1 MYNNNSI
8 FKKFILV
15 FVSVFYIHFGY
26 TQSLISIKGEITDSS
41 ERKQLH
47 NASINLIRA
56 KDSILVST
64 IRANNN
70 GQFTLNNLYEGKYIL
85 MITYPQY
92 ADYIDMI
99 ELANGL
105 ELNLGKVY
113 LNTKVNLLKDVI
125 IKNTLSAIRVK
136 GDTTEYKA
144 DSFRVTPNADVQEL
158 IKKMPGFQVN
168 SKGEIT
174 TQGEKVNKVLVD
186 GEEFFSDDPA
196 VVTKNLRAD
205 AVDKVQVFDKKS
217 DQATF
222 TGIDDGQTSKTINL
236 QLKEDKKNGHY
247 GKFELGSNLDTY
259 KNGKA
264 LINAFKG
271 KKKFAGYLTTDNTK
285 FEALS
290 WDEQRNY
297 SDGGNTVTTLGDD
310 GSMSIYFSSGGDDYD
325 EQIGLPNQQSGGL
338 VLANKWGN
346 TSTNNSGQYQRLQ
359 SDAKGTSYTKTI
371 LSNAILNN
379 NTTNDQVLDKRK
391 YRFNTINE
399 WGTDSTGLFKITLK
413 AANTLKDASAQ
424 YFGITTNESGSRI
437 NQTERQTSLAENDK
451 LLVSNLSYRKK
462 FAKKGRTIS
471 LLSDLNFNDKAQDA
485 TLISENSFFDAANL
499 LSSLDRV
506 DQVKTNQQIT
516 SSIASNLVYTEPLS
530 EKSFLIFKY
539 GLTVAKNDAER
550 VTSNNNGAIVD
561 SLSNH
566 FVFNTVNNSGS
577 LSYRYVAKKVNFIIG
592 SGLGTANYQLNDLEL
607 GANRGINFTNFI
619 PSASL
624 NFNPKQQRRI
634 RFNYNGNTI
643 NPTLQQ
649 IQPIIDNSDP
659 LNIAVGNANLQQGFS
674 NKFSFNASD
683 YKVLKSRSISL
694 NANYTATNN
703 AITNSS
709 QVDANGRTIRKYINV
724 DGSFNYNFNIG
735 YGFDVFKGI
744 NLSVR
749 MGKTFSRYI
758 NFVNDVKNTNNN
770 NGINY
775 NISLNYWNDTW
786 FNFYWNLYAGNNQS
800 TSTIRPN
807 IITNYWSYV
816 SYGNFNFKFKKAKTY
831 VSIENEFNVYQ
842 KSAAFPDQR
851 NIYLVS
857 PSIRKV
863 IGKKD
868 QFELKLFAFDLF
880 NQNANVSRNISSN
893 FISETTNNG
902 IRRYFLLG
910 FVYNF
915 SKNSKPPS
923 FD

>member
-1 MYNNNSI
+1 MKYVAFVLLTLVS
-8 FKKFILV
+8 FKVSAQGLVLKGTVRDTVDKKFL
-15 FVSVFYIHFGY
+15 
-26 TQSLISIKGEITDSS
+26 K
-41 ERKQLH
+41 
-47 NASINLIRA
+47 NASIVLLHA
-56 KDSILVST
+56 KDSVLYKT
-64 IRANNN
+64 TRTQDD
-70 GQFTLNNLYEGKYIL
+70 GQFDLSEVNKGNYIL
-85 MITYPQY
+85 MIAYPQY
-92 ADYIDMI
+92 ADYLEKI
-99 ELANGL
+99 ELNESVDL
-105 ELNLGKVY
+105 KIIP
-113 LNTKVNLLKDVI
+113 LNTKVHLLKEVI
-125 IKNTLSAIRVK
+125 IKNTVSAIRVK
-136 GDTTEYKA
+136 GDTTEFKA

-158 IKKMPGFQVN
+158 LKKMPGFQVN

-236 QLKEDKKNGHY
+236 QLKEDKKNGYY
-247 GKFELGSNLDTY
+247 GKFELGSNLDKY
-259 KNGKA
+259 SNGKA
-264 LINAFKG
+264 LINSFKG
-271 KKKFAGYLTTDNTK
+271 KQKFAGYLTTDNTK
-285 FEALS
+285 FEGLN
-290 WDEQRNY
+290 WEEQRNY
-297 SDGGNTVTTLGDD
+297 SDGGNSVTTIGDD
-310 GSMSIYFSSGGDDYD
+310 GSMSIFFSSGGDDFD

-338 VLANKWGN
+338 ILANKWGN
-346 TSTNNSGQYQRLQ
+346 TSTNNTGQYQRLQ

-371 LSNAILNN
+371 LSNSILNN

-399 WGTDSTGLFKITLK
+399 WGTDSTGLFKITFK
-413 AANTLKDASAQ
+413 AANTLKDANADYS
-424 YFGITTNESGSRI
+424 GLTTNEFGTKI
-437 NQTERQTSLAENDK
+437 NQTERQTSLSEDDK
-451 LLVSNLSYRKK
+451 LIVSNLSYRKK

-471 LLSDLNFNDKAQDA
+471 LVSDLNFNDKAQDA
-485 TLISENSFFDAANL
+485 TLISENSFFDAAN
-499 LSSLDRV
+499 SPTFIEKV
-506 DQVKTNQQIT
+506 DQIKANQQTT

-566 FVFNTVNNSGS
+566 FVFNTINNSGS

-592 SGLGTANYQLNDLEL
+592 SGVGTANYQLNDLEL
-607 GANRGINFTNFI
+607 GANRAINFTNFI
-619 PSASL
+619 PSASF
-624 NFNPKQQRRI
+624 NYNPKQQRKI

-694 NANYTATNN
+694 SGNYFATNN
-703 AITNSS
+703 AITNST
-709 QVDANGRTIRKYINV
+709 QVDANGRTIRKFVNV
-724 DGSFNYNFNIG
+724 DGSFNYNINIG
-735 YGFDVFKGI
+735 YGLDVYKGV
-744 NLSVR
+744 NLGLR
-749 MGKTFSRYI
+749 TGKNFSRYI
-758 NFVNDVKNTNNN
+758 NFVNDVKNINDN
-770 NGINY
+770 NGTEYTLN
-775 NISLNYWNDTW
+775 LNYWSDTW
-786 FNFYWNLYAGNNQS
+786 FNFYWQISATNNQS
-800 TSTIRPN
+800 TSSIRAN
-807 IITNYWSYV
+807 ITTNFWSYS
-816 SYGNFNFKFKKAKTY
+816 SYGNFNFNFKKAKTY
-831 VSIENEFNVYQ
+831 ISIENDINVYQ

-868 QFELKLFAFDLF
+868 QFELKLFAFDIF
-880 NQNANVSRNISSN
+880 NQNNYVRRNISSN

>member
-1 MYNNNSI
+1 MKYVAFVLLTLVSFNVSAQG
-8 FKKFILV
+8 FLLKGTVRDTVDKKFL
-15 FVSVFYIHFGY
+15 
-26 TQSLISIKGEITDSS
+26 K
-41 ERKQLH
+41 
-47 NASINLIRA
+47 NASIVLLHS
-56 KDSILVST
+56 KDSV
-64 IRANNN
+64 
-70 GQFTLNNLYEGKYIL
+70 LYRTTRTQDDGNFDLSEVNKGSYIL
-85 MITYPQY
+85 MIAYPQY
-92 ADYIDMI
+92 ADYLEKI
-99 ELANGL
+99 ELNESIDL
-105 ELNLGKVY
+105 KIIP
-113 LNTKVNLLKDVI
+113 LNTKVHLLKEVI
-125 IKNTLSAIRVK
+125 IKNTVSAIRVK
-136 GDTTEYKA
+136 GDTTEFKA

-217 DQATF
+217 DQAAF

-247 GKFELGSNLDTY
+247 GKFEVGSNLDKY
-259 KNGKA
+259 SNGKA

-285 FEALS
+285 FEGLN
-290 WDEQRNY
+290 WEEQRNY
-297 SDGGNTVTTLGDD
+297 ADGGNTVTTIGDD
-310 GSMSIYFSSGGDDYD
+310 GSMSIFFSSGGDDYD

-346 TSTNNSGQYQRLQ
+346 TSTNNTGQYQRLQ

-371 LSNAILNN
+371 LSNSILNN

-399 WGTDSTGLFKITLK
+399 WGTDSTGLFKITFK
-413 AANTLKDASAQ
+413 AANTLKDASAD
-424 YFGITTNESGSRI
+424 YSGLTTNEFGTKI
-437 NQTERQTSLAENDK
+437 NQTERQTSLSEDDK
-451 LLVSNLSYRKK
+451 LIVSNLSYRKK
-462 FAKKGRTIS
+462 FTKKGRTIS
-471 LLSDLNFNDKAQDA
+471 VLSDLNFNDKAQDA
-485 TLISENSFFDAANL
+485 TLISENSFFDAAN
-499 LSSLDRV
+499 SPTFIEKV
-506 DQVKTNQQIT
+506 DQIKANQQST
-516 SSIASNLVYTEPLS
+516 SSIASNMVYTEPLS

-592 SGLGTANYQLNDLEL
+592 SGVGTANYQLNDLEL
-607 GANRGINFTNFI
+607 GTNRGINFTNFI

-624 NFNPKQQRRI
+624 NFNPKQQRKL
-634 RFNYNGNTI
+634 RFNYNGNTT

-709 QVDANGRTIRKYINV
+709 QVDANGRTIRKYVNV
-724 DGSFNYNFNIG
+724 DGSFNYNFSVG
-735 YGFDVFKGI
+735 YGLDIYKGV
-744 NLSVR
+744 NLGLR
-749 MGKTFSRYI
+749 TGKNFNRYI
-758 NFVNDVKNTNNN
+758 NFVNDVKNINDND
-770 NGINY
+770 GIEYTLN
-775 NISLNYWNDTW
+775 LNYWSDTW
-786 FNFYWNLYAGNNQS
+786 FNFYWQLTATNNQS
-800 TSTIRPN
+800 TSSIRAN
-807 IITNYWSYV
+807 TTTNYWSYS
-816 SYGNFNFKFKKAKTY
+816 SYGNFNFNFKKAKTY
-831 VSIENEFNVYQ
+831 ISIENDINVYQ

-868 QFELKLFAFDLF
+868 QFELKLFAFDIF
-880 NQNANVSRNISSN
+880 NQNNYVRRNISSN
-893 FISETTNNG
+893 FISETANNG

>member
-1 MYNNNSI
+1 MKYVAFVLLTLVS
-8 FKKFILV
+8 FKVSAQGLVLKGTVRDTVDKKFL
-15 FVSVFYIHFGY
+15 
-26 TQSLISIKGEITDSS
+26 K
-41 ERKQLH
+41 
-47 NASINLIRA
+47 NASIVLLHA
-56 KDSILVST
+56 KDSVLYKTTRSKED
-64 IRANNN
+64 
-70 GQFTLNNLYEGKYIL
+70 GQFDLSEVNKGNYIL
-85 MITYPQY
+85 MIAYPQY
-92 ADYIDMI
+92 ADYLEKIEFNESIDLKI
-99 ELANGL
+99 IP
-105 ELNLGKVY
+105 
-113 LNTKVNLLKDVI
+113 LNTKVHLLKEVI
-125 IKNTLSAIRVK
+125 IKNTVSAIRVK

-285 FEALS
+285 FEGLN
-290 WDEQRNY
+290 WEEQRNY
-297 SDGGNTVTTLGDD
+297 SDGGNSVTTIGDD
-310 GSMSIYFSSGGDDYD
+310 GSMSIFFSSGGDDFD

-346 TSTNNSGQYQRLQ
+346 TSTNNTGQYQRLQ

-371 LSNAILNN
+371 LSNSILSN
-379 NTTNDQVLDKRK
+379 NTTNDQALDKRK

-399 WGTDSTGLFKITLK
+399 WGTDSTGLFKITFK
-413 AANTLKDASAQ
+413 AANTLKDANADYS
-424 YFGITTNESGSRI
+424 GLTTNEFGTKI
-437 NQTERQTSLAENDK
+437 NETERQTSLSEDDK
-451 LLVSNLSYRKK
+451 LIVSNLSYRKK

-471 LLSDLNFNDKAQDA
+471 VLSDLNFNDKAQDA
-485 TLISENSFFDAANL
+485 TLISENSFFDAAN
-499 LSSLDRV
+499 SPIFVEKV
-506 DQVKTNQQIT
+506 DQIKANQQTT
-516 SSIASNLVYTEPLS
+516 SSIASNLVYTEPMS

-592 SGLGTANYQLNDLEL
+592 SGVGTANYQLNDLEL
-607 GANRGINFTNFI
+607 GTNRGINFTNFI

-624 NFNPKQQRRI
+624 NFNPKQQRKV
-634 RFNYNGNTI
+634 RFNYNGNTT

-659 LNIAVGNANLQQGFS
+659 LNIAVGNADLQQGFS

-709 QVDANGRTIRKYINV
+709 QVDANGRTIRKFVNV
-724 DGSFNYNFNIG
+724 DGSFNYNVNIG
-735 YGFDVFKGI
+735 YGLDIYKGV
-744 NLSVR
+744 NLGLR
-749 MGKTFSRYI
+749 TGKNFNRYI
-758 NFVNDVKNTNNN
+758 NFVNDVKNINDN
-770 NGINY
+770 NGTEYTLN
-775 NISLNYWNDTW
+775 LNYWSDTW
-786 FNFYWNLYAGNNQS
+786 FNFYWQISATNNQS
-800 TSTIRPN
+800 TSSIRAN
-807 IITNYWSYV
+807 ITTNFWSYS
-816 SYGNFNFKFKKAKTY
+816 SYGNFNFNFKKAKTY
-831 VSIENEFNVYQ
+831 ISIENDINVYQ
-842 KSAAFPDQR
+842 KSVAFPDQR

-868 QFELKLFAFDLF
+868 QFELKLFAFDIF
-880 NQNANVSRNISSN
+880 NQNNYVRRNISSN

>member
-1 MYNNNSI
+1 MKYVAFVLLTLVSFNVSAQGFVI
-8 FKKFILV
+8 KGTVRDTVDKKFL
-15 FVSVFYIHFGY
+15 
-26 TQSLISIKGEITDSS
+26 K
-41 ERKQLH
+41 
-47 NASINLIRA
+47 NASIVLLHS
-56 KDSILVST
+56 KDSV
-64 IRANNN
+64 
-70 GQFTLNNLYEGKYIL
+70 LYRTTRTQDDGHFDLSEVNKGSYIL
-85 MITYPQY
+85 MIAYPQY
-92 ADYIDMI
+92 ADYLEKI
-99 ELANGL
+99 ELNESIDL
-105 ELNLGKVY
+105 KIIP
-113 LNTKVNLLKDVI
+113 LNTKVHLLKEVI
-125 IKNTLSAIRVK
+125 IKNTVSAIRVK
-136 GDTTEYKA
+136 GDTTEFKA

-247 GKFELGSNLDTY
+247 GKFEVGSNLDTY

-285 FEALS
+285 FEGLS

-297 SDGGNTVTTLGDD
+297 ADGGNTVTTIGDD
-310 GSMSIYFSSGGDDYD
+310 GSMSIYFSSGEDYD

-338 VLANKWGN
+338 VFANKWGN
-346 TSTNNSGQYQRLQ
+346 TSTNNTGQYQRLQ
-359 SDAKGTSYTKTI
+359 SNAKGTSYTKTI
-371 LSNAILNN
+371 LSNSILNN

-399 WGTDSTGLFKITLK
+399 WGTDSTGLFKITFK
-413 AANTLKDASAQ
+413 AANTLKDANAD
-424 YFGITTNESGSRI
+424 YAGLTTNEFGNKI
-437 NQTERQTSLAENDK
+437 NQTERQTSLSENDK
-451 LLVSNLSYRKK
+451 LLTSNLSYRKK

-471 LLSDLNFNDKAQDA
+471 VLSDLNFNDKAQDA
-485 TLISENSFFDAANL
+485 TLISENIFFDAANL
-499 LSSLDRV
+499 ITSTDKV
-506 DQVKTNQQIT
+506 DQIKANQQTT
-516 SSIASNLVYTEPLS
+516 SSIASNVVYTEPLS

-539 GLTVAKNDAER
+539 GLTIAKNDAER

-592 SGLGTANYQLNDLEL
+592 SGVGTANYQLNDLEL
-607 GANRGINFTNFI
+607 GTNRGINFTNFI

-624 NFNPKQQRRI
+624 NFNPKQQRKL
-634 RFNYNGNTI
+634 RFNYNGNTT

-709 QVDANGRTIRKYINV
+709 QVDDNGRTIRKYVNV
-724 DGSFNYNFNIG
+724 DGSFNYNFSVG
-735 YGFDVFKGI
+735 YGLDVYKGV
-744 NLSVR
+744 NLGLR
-749 MGKTFSRYI
+749 TGKNFNRYI
-758 NFVNDVKNTNNN
+758 NFVNDVKNINDND
-770 NGINY
+770 GIEYTLN
-775 NISLNYWNDTW
+775 LNYWSDTW
-786 FNFYWNLYAGNNQS
+786 FNFYWQISATNNQS
-800 TSTIRPN
+800 TSSIRAN
-807 IITNYWSYV
+807 TTTNFWSYS
-816 SYGNFNFKFKKAKTY
+816 SYGNFNFNFKKAKTY
-831 VSIENEFNVYQ
+831 ISIENDINVYQ

-868 QFELKLFAFDLF
+868 QFELKLFAFDIF
-880 NQNANVSRNISSN
+880 NQNNYVRRNISSN

>member
-1 MYNNNSI
+1 MKYVAFVLLTLVSFNVSAQG
-8 FKKFILV
+8 FLLKGTVRDTVDKKFL
-15 FVSVFYIHFGY
+15 
-26 TQSLISIKGEITDSS
+26 K
-41 ERKQLH
+41 
-47 NASINLIRA
+47 NASIVLLHS
-56 KDSILVST
+56 KDSV
-64 IRANNN
+64 
-70 GQFTLNNLYEGKYIL
+70 LYRTTRTQDDGHFDLSEVNKGSYIL
-85 MITYPQY
+85 MIAYPQY
-92 ADYIDMI
+92 ADYLEKI
-99 ELANGL
+99 ELNESIDL
-105 ELNLGKVY
+105 KIIP
-113 LNTKVNLLKDVI
+113 LNTKVHLLKEVI
-125 IKNTLSAIRVK
+125 IKNTVSAIRVK

-217 DQATF
+217 DQAAF

-247 GKFELGSNLDTY
+247 GKFEVGSNLDKY
-259 KNGKA
+259 SNGKA

-285 FEALS
+285 FEGLN
-290 WDEQRNY
+290 WEEQRNY
-297 SDGGNTVTTLGDD
+297 SDGGNSVTTIGDD
-310 GSMSIYFSSGGDDYD
+310 GSMSIFFSSGGDDFD

-346 TSTNNSGQYQRLQ
+346 TSTNNTGQYQRLQ

-371 LSNAILNN
+371 LSNSILNN

-399 WGTDSTGLFKITLK
+399 WGTDSTGLFKITFK
-413 AANTLKDASAQ
+413 AANTLKDASAD
-424 YFGITTNESGSRI
+424 YSGLTTNEFGTKI
-437 NQTERQTSLAENDK
+437 NQTERQTSLSEDDK
-451 LLVSNLSYRKK
+451 LIISNLSYRKK

-471 LLSDLNFNDKAQDA
+471 VLSDLNFNDKAQDA
-485 TLISENSFFDAANL
+485 TLISENSFFDAAN
-499 LSSLDRV
+499 SPTFFEKV
-506 DQVKTNQQIT
+506 DQIKANQQTT
-516 SSIASNLVYTEPLS
+516 SSIASNMVYTEPLS

-592 SGLGTANYQLNDLEL
+592 SGVGTANYQLNDLEL
-607 GANRGINFTNFI
+607 GTNRGINFTNFI

-624 NFNPKQQRRI
+624 NFNPKQQRKV
-634 RFNYNGNTI
+634 RFNYNGNTT

-659 LNIAVGNANLQQGFS
+659 LNIAIGNANLQQGFS

-709 QVDANGRTIRKYINV
+709 QVDANGRAIRKFVNV
-724 DGSFNYNFNIG
+724 DGIFNYNINIG
-735 YGFDVFKGI
+735 YGLDVYQGV
-744 NLSVR
+744 NLGLR
-749 MGKTFSRYI
+749 TGKNFNRYI
-758 NFVNDVKNTNNN
+758 NFVNDVKNINDN
-770 NGINY
+770 NGTEYTLN
-775 NISLNYWNDTW
+775 LNYWSDTW
-786 FNFYWNLYAGNNQS
+786 FNFYWQISATNNQS
-800 TSTIRPN
+800 TSSIRAN
-807 IITNYWSYV
+807 ITTKFWSYS
-816 SYGNFNFKFKKAKTY
+816 SYGNFNFNFKKAKTY
-831 VSIENEFNVYQ
+831 ISIENDINVYQ

-868 QFELKLFAFDLF
+868 QFELKLFAFDIF
-880 NQNANVSRNISSN
+880 NQNNYVRRNISSN
-893 FISETTNNG
+893 FISETANNG

>member
-1 MYNNNSI
+1 MN
-8 FKKFILV
+8 FISPSWLKLV
-15 FVSVFYIHFGY
+15 LLNGLVLLSLSVSA
-26 TQSLISIKGEITDSS
+26 QLNSIKGEIKDTVDKKS
-41 ERKQLH
+41 LY
-47 NASINLIRA
+47 NASVVLLHA
-56 KDSILVST
+56 KDSVLYKT
-64 IRANNN
+64 IRTQLN
-70 GQFTLNNLYEGKYIL
+70 GQFSFNAIQKGAYVL
-85 MITYPQY
+85 MISYPQY
-92 ADYIDMI
+92 ADYLEKI
-99 ELANGL
+99 ELK
-105 ELNLGKVY
+105 ESDINLGIIP
-113 LNTKVNLLKDVI
+113 LNTKVHLLKEVI
-125 IKNTLSAIRVK
+125 IKNTVSAIRVK

-158 IKKMPGFQVN
+158 IKKIPGFQVN

-217 DQATF
+217 DQAAF

-325 EQIGLPNQQSGGL
+325 EQIGLPNQQSGGV

-346 TSTNNSGQYQRLQ
+346 TSTNNTGQYQRLQ
-359 SDAKGTSYTKTI
+359 SNAKGTSYTQTI

-413 AANTLKDASAQ
+413 AANTLKEASAQ

-471 LLSDLNFNDKAQDA
+471 VLSDLNFNDKAQDA
-485 TLISENSFFDAANL
+485 TLISENSFYDAANL
-499 LSSLDRV
+499 LSSVDRV
-506 DQVKTNQQIT
+506 DQVKANQQTT
-516 SSIASNLVYTEPLS
+516 SSIASNIVYTEPLS

-539 GLTVAKNDAER
+539 GLTIAKNDAER

-592 SGLGTANYQLNDLEL
+592 SGMGTANYQLNDLEL
-607 GANRGINFTNFI
+607 GTNRAINFTNFI

-659 LNIAVGNANLQQGFS
+659 LNIGVGNANLQQGFS
-674 NKFSFNASD
+674 NKFSFNAND

-709 QVDANGRTIRKYINV
+709 QVDTNGRTIRKYVNV
-724 DGSFNYNFNIG
+724 DGSFNYNFSVG
-735 YGFDVFKGI
+735 YGLDVYKGV
-744 NLSVR
+744 NLRVQ
-749 MGKTFSRYI
+749 MGKNFNRYI
-758 NFVNDVKNTNNN
+758 NFVNDVKNTNDN
-770 NGINY
+770 NGIDY
-775 NISLNYWNDTW
+775 TLSLNYWSDTW
-786 FNFYWNLYAGNNQS
+786 FNFYWQLMATNNQS
-800 TSTIRPN
+800 TSSIRAN
-807 IITNYWSYV
+807 ITTNYWSYS
-816 SYGNFNFKFKKAKTY
+816 SYGNFNFNFKKAKTY
-831 VSIENEFNVYQ
+831 ISIENDINIYQ

-868 QFELKLFAFDLF
+868 QFELKLFAFDIF
-880 NQNANVSRNISSN
+880 NQNNYVRRNISSN

>member
-1 MYNNNSI
+1 MKYVAFVLLTLVS
-8 FKKFILV
+8 FKVSAQGLVLKGTVRDTVDKKFL
-15 FVSVFYIHFGY
+15 
-26 TQSLISIKGEITDSS
+26 K
-41 ERKQLH
+41 
-47 NASINLIRA
+47 NASIVLLHA
-56 KDSILVST
+56 KDSVLYKTTRSQED
-64 IRANNN
+64 
-70 GQFTLNNLYEGKYIL
+70 GQFDLSEVNKGSYIL
-85 MITYPQY
+85 MIAYPQY
-92 ADYIDMI
+92 ADYLEKIEFNESIDLKI
-99 ELANGL
+99 IP
-105 ELNLGKVY
+105 
-113 LNTKVNLLKDVI
+113 LNTKVHLLKEVI
-125 IKNTLSAIRVK
+125 IKNTVSAIRVK
-136 GDTTEYKA
+136 GDTTEFKA

-158 IKKMPGFQVN
+158 LKKMPGFQVN

-247 GKFELGSNLDTY
+247 GKFELGSNLDKY
-259 KNGKA
+259 SNGKA

-271 KKKFAGYLTTDNTK
+271 KQKFAGYLTTDNTK
-285 FEALS
+285 FEGLN
-290 WDEQRNY
+290 WEEQRNY
-297 SDGGNTVTTLGDD
+297 SDGGNSVTTIGDD
-310 GSMSIYFSSGGDDYD
+310 GSMSIFFSSGGDDFD

-346 TSTNNSGQYQRLQ
+346 TSTNNTGQYQRLQ

-371 LSNAILNN
+371 LSNSILNN

-399 WGTDSTGLFKITLK
+399 WGTDSTGLFKIIFK
-413 AANTLKDASAQ
+413 AANTLKDANADYS
-424 YFGITTNESGSRI
+424 GLTTNEFGTKI
-437 NQTERQTSLAENDK
+437 NQTERQTSLSEDDK
-451 LLVSNLSYRKK
+451 LIVSNLSYRKK

-471 LLSDLNFNDKAQDA
+471 VLSDLNFNDKAQDA
-485 TLISENSFFDAANL
+485 TLISENSFFDAAN
-499 LSSLDRV
+499 SPIFVEKV
-506 DQVKTNQQIT
+506 DQIKANQQTT

-539 GLTVAKNDAER
+539 GLTIAKNDAER

-592 SGLGTANYQLNDLEL
+592 SGVGTANYQLNDLEL
-607 GANRGINFTNFI
+607 GANRAINFTNFI

-624 NFNPKQQRRI
+624 NFNPKQQRKV
-634 RFNYNGNTI
+634 RFNYNGNTT

-659 LNIAVGNANLQQGFS
+659 LNIAVGNADLQQGFS

-709 QVDANGRTIRKYINV
+709 QVDANGRTVRKFVNV
-724 DGSFNYNFNIG
+724 DGSFNYNINIG
-735 YGFDVFKGI
+735 YGLDVYKGV
-744 NLSVR
+744 NLGLR
-749 MGKTFSRYI
+749 TGKNFNRYI
-758 NFVNDVKNTNNN
+758 NFVNDVKNINDN
-770 NGINY
+770 NGTEYTLN
-775 NISLNYWNDTW
+775 LNYWSDTW
-786 FNFYWNLYAGNNQS
+786 FNFYWQISATNNQS
-800 TSTIRPN
+800 TSSIRAN
-807 IITNYWSYV
+807 ITTNFWSYS
-816 SYGNFNFKFKKAKTY
+816 SYGNFNFNFKKAKTY
-831 VSIENEFNVYQ
+831 ISIENDINVYQ

-868 QFELKLFAFDLF
+868 QFELKLFAFDIF
-880 NQNANVSRNISSN
+880 NQNNYVRRNISSN

>member
-1 MYNNNSI
+1 MKYVAFVLLTLVSFNVSAQG
-8 FKKFILV
+8 FIL
-15 FVSVFYIHFGY
+15 
-26 TQSLISIKGEITDSS
+26 KGTVRDTVD
-41 ERKQLH
+41 KKVLK
-47 NASINLIRA
+47 NASIVLLYA
-56 KDSILVST
+56 KDSVLYRT
-64 IRANNN
+64 TRTQDN
-70 GQFTLNNLYEGKYIL
+70 GHFDLSEVDKGSYIL
-85 MITYPQY
+85 MIAYPQY
-92 ADYIDMI
+92 ADYLEKI
-99 ELANGL
+99 ELNESVDL
-105 ELNLGKVY
+105 KIIP
-113 LNTKVNLLKDVI
+113 LNTKVHLLKEVI
-125 IKNTLSAIRVK
+125 IKNTVSAIRVK
-136 GDTTEYKA
+136 GDTTEFKA

-158 IKKMPGFQVN
+158 LKKMPGFQVN

-217 DQATF
+217 DQAAF

-247 GKFELGSNLDTY
+247 GKFEVGSNLDKY
-259 KNGKA
+259 SNGKA

-285 FEALS
+285 FEGLN
-290 WDEQRNY
+290 WEEQRNY
-297 SDGGNTVTTLGDD
+297 SDGGNSVTTIGDD
-310 GSMSIYFSSGGDDYD
+310 GSMSIFFSSGGDDFD

-346 TSTNNSGQYQRLQ
+346 TSTNNTGQYQRLQ

-371 LSNAILNN
+371 LSNSILNN
-379 NTTNDQVLDKRK
+379 NTTNDQALDKRK

-399 WGTDSTGLFKITLK
+399 WGTDSTGLFKITFK
-413 AANTLKDASAQ
+413 AANTLKDASAD
-424 YFGITTNESGSRI
+424 YSGLTTNEFGTKI
-437 NQTERQTSLAENDK
+437 NQTERQTSLSEDDK
-451 LLVSNLSYRKK
+451 LIVSNLSYRKK

-471 LLSDLNFNDKAQDA
+471 VLSDLNFNDKAQDA
-485 TLISENSFFDAANL
+485 TLISENSFFDAAN
-499 LSSLDRV
+499 SPTFFEKV
-506 DQVKTNQQIT
+506 DQIKANQQTT
-516 SSIASNLVYTEPLS
+516 SSIASNMVYTEPLS

-592 SGLGTANYQLNDLEL
+592 SGVGTANYQLNDLEL
-607 GANRGINFTNFI
+607 GTNRGINFTNFI

-624 NFNPKQQRRI
+624 NFNPKQQRKV
-634 RFNYNGNTI
+634 RFNYNGNTT

-659 LNIAVGNANLQQGFS
+659 LNIAIGNANLQQGFS

-709 QVDANGRTIRKYINV
+709 QVDANGRAIRKFVNV
-724 DGSFNYNFNIG
+724 DGIFNYNINIG
-735 YGFDVFKGI
+735 YGLDVFKGV
-744 NLSVR
+744 NLGLR
-749 MGKTFSRYI
+749 TGKNFNRYI
-758 NFVNDVKNTNNN
+758 NFVNDVKN
-770 NGINY
+770 INDNDGTEY
-775 NISLNYWNDTW
+775 TLNLNYWSDTW
-786 FNFYWNLYAGNNQS
+786 FNFYWQISATNNQS
-800 TSTIRPN
+800 TSSIRAN
-807 IITNYWSYV
+807 ITTKFWSYS
-816 SYGNFNFKFKKAKTY
+816 SYGNFNFNFKKAKTY
-831 VSIENEFNVYQ
+831 ISIENDINVYQ
-842 KSAAFPDQR
+842 KSAAFSDQR

-868 QFELKLFAFDLF
+868 QFELKLFAFDIF
-880 NQNANVSRNISSN
+880 NQNNYVRRNISSN

>member
-1 MYNNNSI
+1 MKYVAFVLLTLGS
-8 FKKFILV
+8 FKVSAQGLVLKGTVRDTVEKKFL
-15 FVSVFYIHFGY
+15 
-26 TQSLISIKGEITDSS
+26 K
-41 ERKQLH
+41 
-47 NASINLIRA
+47 NASIVLLHA
-56 KDSILVST
+56 KDSVLYKTTRSQDD
-64 IRANNN
+64 
-70 GQFTLNNLYEGKYIL
+70 GQFDLSEVNKGNYIL
-85 MITYPQY
+85 MIAYPQY
-92 ADYIDMI
+92 ANYLEKI
-99 ELANGL
+99 ELNGSIDL
-105 ELNLGKVY
+105 KIIP
-113 LNTKVNLLKDVI
+113 LNTKVHLLKEVI
-125 IKNTLSAIRVK
+125 IKNTVSSIRVK

-297 SDGGNTVTTLGDD
+297 SDGGNTVTSLGDD

-346 TSTNNSGQYQRLQ
+346 TSTNNTGQYQRLQ

-379 NTTNDQVLDKRK
+379 NTTNDQLLDKRK

-399 WGTDSTGLFKITLK
+399 WGTDSTGLFKIIFK
-413 AANTLKDASAQ
+413 AANTLKDANADYS
-424 YFGITTNESGSRI
+424 GLTTNEFGTKI
-437 NQTERQTSLAENDK
+437 NQTERQTSLSEDDK
-451 LLVSNLSYRKK
+451 LIVSNLSYRKK

-471 LLSDLNFNDKAQDA
+471 VLSDLNFNDKAQDA
-485 TLISENSFFDAANL
+485 TLISENSFFDAAN
-499 LSSLDRV
+499 SPTFVEKV
-506 DQVKTNQQIT
+506 DQIKANQQTT

-530 EKSFLIFKY
+530 EKSFMIFKY

-592 SGLGTANYQLNDLEL
+592 SGVGTANYQLKDMEL
-607 GANRGINFTNFI
+607 GANRAINFTNFI

-624 NFNPKQQRRI
+624 NFNPKQQRKV
-634 RFNYNGNTI
+634 RFNYNGNTT

-683 YKVLKSRSISL
+683 YKVLKSRSIYL

-709 QVDANGRTIRKYINV
+709 QVDANGRTIRKYVNV
-724 DGSFNYNFNIG
+724 DGSFNYNINIG
-735 YGFDVFKGI
+735 YGLDVYKGV
-744 NLSVR
+744 NLGVR
-749 MGKTFSRYI
+749 TGKNFNRYI
-758 NFVNDVKNTNNN
+758 NFVNNVKNINDN
-770 NGINY
+770 NGTEYTLN
-775 NISLNYWNDTW
+775 LNYWSDTW
-786 FNFYWNLYAGNNQS
+786 FNFYWQISATNNQS
-800 TSTIRPN
+800 TSSIRAN
-807 IITNYWSYV
+807 ITTNFWSYS
-816 SYGNFNFKFKKAKTY
+816 SYGNFNFNFKKAKTY
-831 VSIENEFNVYQ
+831 ISFENDINVYQ

-868 QFELKLFAFDLF
+868 QFELKLFVFDIF
-880 NQNANVSRNISSN
+880 NQNNYVRRNISSN

>member
-1 MYNNNSI
+1 MYYYNSYL
-8 FKKFILV
+8 KKFLLV
-15 FVSVFYIHFGY
+15 FVAGLIMQSVFAQNPI
-26 TQSLISIKGEITDSS
+26 LIKGQVTDSA
-41 ERKQLH
+41 EKKELQ
-47 NASINLIRA
+47 NASINIMSA
-56 KDSILVST
+56 KDSILVGST
-64 IRANNN
+64 RANKD
-70 GQFTLNNLYEGKYIL
+70 GQFSLFAKSEGKYIL
-85 MITYPQY
+85 MITYPLY
-92 ADYIDMI
+92 ADYIDKI
-99 ELANGL
+99 EIANGQ
-105 ELNLGKVY
+105 ELNLGTVY
-113 LNTKVNLLKDVI
+113 LNTKAYLLKEVI
-125 IKNTLSAIRVK
+125 VRNTISAIRVK

-144 DSFRVTPNADVQEL
+144 DSFKVTPNADVQEL
-158 IKKMPGFQVN
+158 LRRMPGIQVN

-196 VVTKNLRAD
+196 IVTKNLRAD
-205 AVDKVQVFDKKS
+205 AVAKVQVFDKKS

-247 GKFELGSNLDTY
+247 GKFELGSNLDKY
-259 KNGKA
+259 SNVKA

-297 SDGGNTVTTLGDD
+297 AGGGNSFTSFGDD
-310 GSMSIYFSSGGDDYD
+310 GSMSIIFSSGDDYD

-346 TSTNNSGQYQRLQ
+346 TSTNNTSQYQRLQ
-359 SDAKGTSYTKTI
+359 SNAKGTSYTQTI

-379 NTTNDQVLDKRK
+379 NTTNNQEIDKRK

-413 AANTLKDASAQ
+413 AANTLKDANAN
-424 YFGITTNESGSRI
+424 YFGLTTNEFGNKV
-437 NQTERQTSLAENDK
+437 NQTDRQTSLSEDDK
-451 LLVSNLSYRKK
+451 LLTSNLSYRKK

-471 LLSDLNFNDKAQDA
+471 VLSDLNFNDKAQDA
-485 TLISENSFFDAANL
+485 TLISENSFFNTANL
-499 LSSLDRV
+499 LNSVERV
-506 DQVKTNQQIT
+506 NQIKANQQTT
-516 SSIASNLVYTEPLS
+516 SSIASNVVYTEPLS

-566 FVFNTVNNSGS
+566 FVFNTINNSGS
-577 LSYRYVAKKVNFIIG
+577 LSYRYLAKKVNFIIG
-592 SGLGTANYQLNDLEL
+592 SGVGTANYQLNDLEL

-619 PSASL
+619 PSVSF
-624 NFNPKQQRRI
+624 NFNPKQQRKI
-634 RFNYNGNTI
+634 RFNYNGNSI

-694 NANYTATNN
+694 NANYFATNN
-703 AITNSS
+703 AITSSS
-709 QVDANGRTIRKYINV
+709 QIDASGRMISKYVNV
-724 DGSFNYNFNIG
+724 DGSFNYNFNVG
-735 YGFDVFKGI
+735 YGIDVFKGV
-744 NLSVR
+744 NLVVR
-749 MGKTFSRYI
+749 MGKNFNRYI
-758 NFVNDVKNTNNN
+758 NFVNDVKNTNDN

-775 NISLNYWNDTW
+775 TLSLNYWSDTW
-786 FNFYWNLYAGNNQS
+786 YNFYWNLYAANNQS
-800 TSTIRPN
+800 KSTIRPN
-807 IITNYWSYV
+807 IITNYWSYG
-816 SYGNFNFKFKKAKTY
+816 SFGNFSFNFKKTKTY
-831 VSIENEFNVYQ
+831 ITIENDINIYQ
-842 KSAAFPDQR
+842 KSDAFPDQR

-868 QFELKLFAFDLF
+868 QFELKIYAFDLF
-880 NQNANVSRNISSN
+880 NQNSNVRRNITSN

>member
-1 MYNNNSI
+1 MNLFSSKWLKLFLLNGLFFS
-8 FKKFILV
+8 
-15 FVSVFYIHFGY
+15 
-26 TQSLISIKGEITDSS
+26 SLIATAQFYSIKGEVKDTVD
-41 ERKQLH
+41 KKNLN
-47 NASINLIRA
+47 NASIVLLHA
-56 KDSILVST
+56 KDSILYKT
-64 IRANNN
+64 TRTQANGAFNLSEIKN
-70 GQFTLNNLYEGKYIL
+70 GAYIL
-85 MITYPQY
+85 MIAYPQY
-92 ADYIDMI
+92 ADYLESIQVNNASID
-99 ELANGL
+99 
-105 ELNLGKVY
+105 LNVIP
-113 LNTKVNLLKDVI
+113 LNTKVHLLKEVI
-125 IKNTLSAIRVK
+125 IKNTISAIRVK

-217 DQATF
+217 DQAAF

-247 GKFELGSNLDTY
+247 GKLEVGSNFDRY
-259 KNGKA
+259 SNGKA
-264 LINAFKG
+264 LVNAFKG

-285 FEALS
+285 FEGLS

-310 GSMSIYFSSGGDDYD
+310 GSMSIYFSGGDDYD

-346 TSTNNSGQYQRLQ
+346 TSTNNTGQYQRLQ
-359 SDAKGTSYTKTI
+359 SNSLGTSYTQTI

-379 NTTNDQVLDKRK
+379 NTTNEQAIDKRK

-399 WGTDSTGLFKITLK
+399 WGTDTTGLFKITFK
-413 AANTLKDASAQ
+413 AANTLKDARAD
-424 YFGITTNESGSRI
+424 YFGTTTNEFGIRI
-437 NQTERQTSLAENDK
+437 NQTDRQTSLSENDK
-451 LLVSNLSYRKK
+451 LIISNLSYRKK

-471 LLSDLNFNDKAQDA
+471 LLSDLNFNDKVQDA
-485 TLISENSFFDAANL
+485 TLISENSFFDTANL
-499 LSSLDRV
+499 LAYVDRIN
-506 DQVKTNQQIT
+506 QVKANQQRT
-516 SSIASNLVYTEPLS
+516 SSIASNMVYTEPLS

-539 GLTVAKNDAER
+539 GLTIAKNDAER
-550 VTSNNNGAIVD
+550 VTSNSNGDLVD

-566 FVFNTVNNSGS
+566 FVFNTINNSGS

-592 SGLGTANYQLNDLEL
+592 SGIGAANYQLNDLEL
-607 GANRGINFTNFI
+607 GTNRAISFTNFI
-619 PSASL
+619 PSVSF
-624 NFNPKQQRRI
+624 NYNPKQQRKL
-634 RFNYNGNTI
+634 RFNYNGNTV
-643 NPTLQQ
+643 NPTLMQ
-649 IQPIIDNSDP
+649 IQPIIDNVDP
-659 LNIAVGNANLQQGFS
+659 LNIAVGNANLQQGFT
-674 NKFSFNASD
+674 NKFSFNIGD
-683 YKVLKSRSISL
+683 YKVLKSRSINL
-694 NANYTATNN
+694 WANYNTTNN

-709 QVDANGRTIRKYINV
+709 EIDVNGRRVSKYVNV
-724 DGSFNYNFNIG
+724 DGNFNYNINAG
-735 YGFDVFKGI
+735 YGFDVYKGV
-744 NLSVR
+744 NLGVR
-749 MGKTFSRYI
+749 LGKNFNRYI
-758 NFVNDVKNTNNN
+758 NFVNSVKNTNDNN
-770 NGINY
+770 SLDY
-775 NISLNYWNDTW
+775 TVSLNYWSDTW
-786 FNFYWNLYAGNNQS
+786 FNFYWQVNASNNQS

-807 IITNYWSYV
+807 ITTNYWSYS
-816 SYGNFNFKFKKAKTY
+816 SYGNFNFNFKKAKTY
-831 VSIENEFNVYQ
+831 ISIENDINVYQ

-868 QFELKLFAFDLF
+868 QFELKLFAFDIF
-880 NQNANVSRNISSN
+880 NQNNYVRRNISSN

>member
-1 MYNNNSI
+1 MKYVAFVLLTLVS
-8 FKKFILV
+8 FKVSAQGLVLKGTVRDTVDKKFL
-15 FVSVFYIHFGY
+15 
-26 TQSLISIKGEITDSS
+26 K
-41 ERKQLH
+41 
-47 NASINLIRA
+47 NASIVLLHA
-56 KDSILVST
+56 KDSVLYKTTRSKED
-64 IRANNN
+64 
-70 GQFTLNNLYEGKYIL
+70 GQFDLSEVNKGNYIL
-85 MITYPQY
+85 MIAYPQY
-92 ADYIDMI
+92 ADYLEKIEFNESIDLKI
-99 ELANGL
+99 IP
-105 ELNLGKVY
+105 
-113 LNTKVNLLKDVI
+113 LNTKVHLLKEVI
-125 IKNTLSAIRVK
+125 IKNTVSAIRVK

-285 FEALS
+285 FEGLN
-290 WDEQRNY
+290 WEEQRNY
-297 SDGGNTVTTLGDD
+297 SDGGNSVTTIGDD
-310 GSMSIYFSSGGDDYD
+310 GSMSIFFSSGGDDFD

-346 TSTNNSGQYQRLQ
+346 TSTNNTGQYQRLQ

-371 LSNAILNN
+371 LSNSILNN

-399 WGTDSTGLFKITLK
+399 WGTDSTGLFKITFK
-413 AANTLKDASAQ
+413 AANTLKDANADYS
-424 YFGITTNESGSRI
+424 GLTTNEFGTKI
-437 NQTERQTSLAENDK
+437 NQTERQTSLSEDDK
-451 LLVSNLSYRKK
+451 LIVSNLSYRKK

-471 LLSDLNFNDKAQDA
+471 LVSDLNFNDKAQDA
-485 TLISENSFFDAANL
+485 TLISENSFFDAAN
-499 LSSLDRV
+499 SPTFIEKV
-506 DQVKTNQQIT
+506 DQIKANQQTT

-566 FVFNTVNNSGS
+566 FVFNTINNSGS

-592 SGLGTANYQLNDLEL
+592 SGVGTANYQLNDLEL
-607 GANRGINFTNFI
+607 GANRAINFTNFI
-619 PSASL
+619 PSASF
-624 NFNPKQQRRI
+624 NYNPKQQRKV
-634 RFNYNGNTI
+634 RFNYNGNTT

-659 LNIAVGNANLQQGFS
+659 LNIAVGNADLQQGFS

-709 QVDANGRTIRKYINV
+709 QVDANGRTIRKFVNV
-724 DGSFNYNFNIG
+724 DGSFNYNVNIG
-735 YGFDVFKGI
+735 YGLDIYKGV
-744 NLSVR
+744 NLGLR
-749 MGKTFSRYI
+749 TGKNFNRYI
-758 NFVNDVKNTNNN
+758 NFVNDVKNINDN
-770 NGINY
+770 NGTEYTLN
-775 NISLNYWNDTW
+775 LNYWSDTW
-786 FNFYWNLYAGNNQS
+786 FNFYWQISATNNQS
-800 TSTIRPN
+800 TSSIRAN
-807 IITNYWSYV
+807 ITTNFWSYS
-816 SYGNFNFKFKKAKTY
+816 SYGNFNFNFKKAKTY
-831 VSIENEFNVYQ
+831 ISIENDINVYQ

-868 QFELKLFAFDLF
+868 QFELKLFAFDIF
-880 NQNANVSRNISSN
+880 NQNNYVRRNISSN

>member
-1 MYNNNSI
+1 MKYVAFVLLTLVSFNVSAQG
-8 FKKFILV
+8 FIL
-15 FVSVFYIHFGY
+15 
-26 TQSLISIKGEITDSS
+26 KGTVRDTVD
-41 ERKQLH
+41 KKVLK
-47 NASINLIRA
+47 NASIVLLNL
-56 KDSILVST
+56 KDSV
-64 IRANNN
+64 
-70 GQFTLNNLYEGKYIL
+70 LYKTTRTQDDGHFDLSEVNKGSYIL
-85 MITYPQY
+85 MIAYPQY
-92 ADYIDMI
+92 ADYLEKI
-99 ELANGL
+99 ELNESVDL
-105 ELNLGKVY
+105 KIIP
-113 LNTKVNLLKDVI
+113 LNTKVHLLKEVI
-125 IKNTLSAIRVK
+125 IKNTVSAIRVK

-158 IKKMPGFQVN
+158 LKKMPGFQVN

-285 FEALS
+285 FEGLN
-290 WDEQRNY
+290 WEEQRNY
-297 SDGGNTVTTLGDD
+297 SDGGNSVTTIGDD
-310 GSMSIYFSSGGDDYD
+310 GSMSIFFSSGGDDFD

-338 VLANKWGN
+338 ILANKWGN
-346 TSTNNSGQYQRLQ
+346 TSTNNTGQYQRLQ
-359 SDAKGTSYTKTI
+359 SNAKGTSYTKTI
-371 LSNAILNN
+371 LSNSILNN

-399 WGTDSTGLFKITLK
+399 WGTDSTGLFKIIFK
-413 AANTLKDASAQ
+413 AANTLKDANADYS
-424 YFGITTNESGSRI
+424 GLTTNEFGTKI
-437 NQTERQTSLAENDK
+437 NQTERQTSLSEDDK
-451 LLVSNLSYRKK
+451 LIVSNLSYRKK

-471 LLSDLNFNDKAQDA
+471 VLSDLNFNDKAQDA
-485 TLISENSFFDAANL
+485 TLISENSFFDAAN
-499 LSSLDRV
+499 SPTFIEKV
-506 DQVKTNQQIT
+506 DQIKANQQTT
-516 SSIASNLVYTEPLS
+516 SSVASNLVYTEPLS

-592 SGLGTANYQLNDLEL
+592 SGVGTANYQLNDLEL
-607 GANRGINFTNFI
+607 GTNRGINFTNFI

-624 NFNPKQQRRI
+624 NFNPKQQRKV
-634 RFNYNGNTI
+634 RFNYNGNTT

-659 LNIAVGNANLQQGFS
+659 LNIAVGNADLQQGFS

-709 QVDANGRTIRKYINV
+709 QVDANGRTVRKFVNV
-724 DGSFNYNFNIG
+724 DGSFNYNINIG
-735 YGFDVFKGI
+735 YGLDVYKGV
-744 NLSVR
+744 NLGLR
-749 MGKTFSRYI
+749 TGKNFSRYI
-758 NFVNDVKNTNNN
+758 NFVNDVKNINDN
-770 NGINY
+770 NGTEYTLN
-775 NISLNYWNDTW
+775 LNYWSDTW
-786 FNFYWNLYAGNNQS
+786 FNFYWQISATSNQS
-800 TSTIRPN
+800 TSSIRAN
-807 IITNYWSYV
+807 ITTNFWSYS
-816 SYGNFNFKFKKAKTY
+816 SYGNFNFNFKKAKTY
-831 VSIENEFNVYQ
+831 ISIENDINVYQ
-842 KSAAFPDQR
+842 KSVAFPDQR

-868 QFELKLFAFDLF
+868 QFELKLFAFDIF
-880 NQNANVSRNISSN
+880 NQNNYVRRNISSN

>member
-1 MYNNNSI
+1 MKYVAFVLLTLVSFNVSAQG
-8 FKKFILV
+8 FIL
-15 FVSVFYIHFGY
+15 
-26 TQSLISIKGEITDSS
+26 KGTVRDTVD
-41 ERKQLH
+41 KKVLK
-47 NASINLIRA
+47 NASIVLLNL
-56 KDSILVST
+56 KDSV
-64 IRANNN
+64 
-70 GQFTLNNLYEGKYIL
+70 LYKTTRTQDDGHFDLSEVNKGSYIL
-85 MITYPQY
+85 MIAYPQY
-92 ADYIDMI
+92 ADYLEKI
-99 ELANGL
+99 ELN
-105 ELNLGKVY
+105 ESVDLNIIP
-113 LNTKVNLLKDVI
+113 LNTKVHLLKEVI
-125 IKNTLSAIRVK
+125 IKNTVSAIRVK

-158 IKKMPGFQVN
+158 LKKMPGFQVN

-247 GKFELGSNLDTY
+247 GKFEIGSNLDTY

-285 FEALS
+285 FEGLN
-290 WDEQRNY
+290 WEEQRNY
-297 SDGGNTVTTLGDD
+297 SDGGNSVTTIGDD
-310 GSMSIYFSSGGDDYD
+310 GSMSIFFSSGGDDFD

-346 TSTNNSGQYQRLQ
+346 TSTNNTGQYQRLQ
-359 SDAKGTSYTKTI
+359 SNAKGTSYTKTI
-371 LSNAILNN
+371 LSNSILNN

-399 WGTDSTGLFKITLK
+399 WGTDSTGLFKIIFK
-413 AANTLKDASAQ
+413 AANTLKDANADYS
-424 YFGITTNESGSRI
+424 GITTNEFGTKI
-437 NQTERQTSLAENDK
+437 NQTERQTSLSEDDK
-451 LLVSNLSYRKK
+451 LVVSNLSYRKK

-471 LLSDLNFNDKAQDA
+471 VLSDLNFNDKAQDA
-485 TLISENSFFDAANL
+485 TLISENSFFDAAN
-499 LSSLDRV
+499 SPTFIEKV
-506 DQVKTNQQIT
+506 DQIKANQQTT

-566 FVFNTVNNSGS
+566 FVFNTINNSGS

-592 SGLGTANYQLNDLEL
+592 SGVGTANYQLNDLEL
-607 GANRGINFTNFI
+607 GANRAINFTNFI
-619 PSASL
+619 PSASF
-624 NFNPKQQRRI
+624 NYNPKQQRKI

-694 NANYTATNN
+694 SGNYFATNN
-703 AITNSS
+703 AITNST
-709 QVDANGRTIRKYINV
+709 QVDANGRTIRKFVNV
-724 DGSFNYNFNIG
+724 DGSFNYNINIG
-735 YGFDVFKGI
+735 YGLDVYKGV
-744 NLSVR
+744 NLGLR
-749 MGKTFSRYI
+749 TGKNFNRYI
-758 NFVNDVKNTNNN
+758 NFVNDVKNINDN
-770 NGINY
+770 NGTEYTLN
-775 NISLNYWNDTW
+775 LNYWSDTW
-786 FNFYWNLYAGNNQS
+786 FNFYWQISATNNQS
-800 TSTIRPN
+800 TSSIRAN
-807 IITNYWSYV
+807 ITTNFWSYS
-816 SYGNFNFKFKKAKTY
+816 SYGNFNFNFKKAKTY
-831 VSIENEFNVYQ
+831 ISIENDINVYQ

-868 QFELKLFAFDLF
+868 QFELKLFAFDIF
-880 NQNANVSRNISSN
+880 NQNNYVRRNISSN

>member
-1 MYNNNSI
+1 MKYVAFVLLTLVSFKVSAQGLVLKGI
-8 FKKFILV
+8 VRDTVDKKFL
-15 FVSVFYIHFGY
+15 
-26 TQSLISIKGEITDSS
+26 K
-41 ERKQLH
+41 
-47 NASINLIRA
+47 NASIVLLHA
-56 KDSILVST
+56 KDSVLYKTTRSQEDGQFDLSEV
-64 IRANNN
+64 NN
-70 GQFTLNNLYEGKYIL
+70 GNYIL
-85 MITYPQY
+85 MIAYPQY
-92 ADYIDMI
+92 ADYLEKIEINESIDLKI
-99 ELANGL
+99 IP
-105 ELNLGKVY
+105 
-113 LNTKVNLLKDVI
+113 LNTKVHLLKEVI
-125 IKNTLSAIRVK
+125 IKNTVSAIRVK
-136 GDTTEYKA
+136 GDTTEFKA

-158 IKKMPGFQVN
+158 LKKMPGFQVN

-285 FEALS
+285 FEGLN
-290 WDEQRNY
+290 WEEQRNY
-297 SDGGNTVTTLGDD
+297 SDGGNSVTTIGDD
-310 GSMSIYFSSGGDDYD
+310 GSMSIFFSSGGDDFD

-338 VLANKWGN
+338 ILANKWGN
-346 TSTNNSGQYQRLQ
+346 TSTNNTGQYQRLQ

-371 LSNAILNN
+371 LSNSILNN

-399 WGTDSTGLFKITLK
+399 WGTDSTGLFKITFK
-413 AANTLKDASAQ
+413 AANTLKDANADYS
-424 YFGITTNESGSRI
+424 GLTTNEFGTKI
-437 NQTERQTSLAENDK
+437 NQTERQTSLSEDDK
-451 LLVSNLSYRKK
+451 LIVSNLSYRKK

-471 LLSDLNFNDKAQDA
+471 LVSDLNFNDKAQDA
-485 TLISENSFFDAANL
+485 TLISENSFFDAAN
-499 LSSLDRV
+499 SPTFIEKV
-506 DQVKTNQQIT
+506 DQIKANQQTT

-566 FVFNTVNNSGS
+566 FVFNTINNSGS

-592 SGLGTANYQLNDLEL
+592 SGVGTANYQLNDLEL
-607 GANRGINFTNFI
+607 GANRAINFTNFI
-619 PSASL
+619 PSASF
-624 NFNPKQQRRI
+624 NYNPKQQRKI

-694 NANYTATNN
+694 SGNYFATNN
-703 AITNSS
+703 AITNST
-709 QVDANGRTIRKYINV
+709 QVDANGRTIRKFVNV
-724 DGSFNYNFNIG
+724 DGSFNYNINIG
-735 YGFDVFKGI
+735 YGLDVYKGV
-744 NLSVR
+744 NLGLR
-749 MGKTFSRYI
+749 TGKNFSRYI
-758 NFVNDVKNTNNN
+758 NFVNDVKNINDN
-770 NGINY
+770 NGTEYTLN
-775 NISLNYWNDTW
+775 LNYWSDTW
-786 FNFYWNLYAGNNQS
+786 FNFYWQISATNNQS
-800 TSTIRPN
+800 TSSIRAN
-807 IITNYWSYV
+807 ITTNFWSYS
-816 SYGNFNFKFKKAKTY
+816 SYGNFNFNFKKAKTY
-831 VSIENEFNVYQ
+831 ISIENDINVYQ

-868 QFELKLFAFDLF
+868 QFELKLFAFDIF
-880 NQNANVSRNISSN
+880 NQNNYVRRNISSN

>member
-1 MYNNNSI
+1 MKYVAFVLLTLVS
-8 FKKFILV
+8 FKVSAQGLVLKGTVRDTVDKKFL
-15 FVSVFYIHFGY
+15 
-26 TQSLISIKGEITDSS
+26 K
-41 ERKQLH
+41 
-47 NASINLIRA
+47 NASIVLLHA
-56 KDSILVST
+56 KDSVLYKT
-64 IRANNN
+64 TRTQDD
-70 GQFTLNNLYEGKYIL
+70 GQFDLSEVNKGNYIL
-85 MITYPQY
+85 MIAYPQY
-92 ADYIDMI
+92 ADYLEKI
-99 ELANGL
+99 ELNESVDL
-105 ELNLGKVY
+105 KIIP
-113 LNTKVNLLKDVI
+113 LNTKVHLLKEVI
-125 IKNTLSAIRVK
+125 IKNTVSAIRVK
-136 GDTTEYKA
+136 GDTTEFKA

-158 IKKMPGFQVN
+158 LKKMPGFQVN

-236 QLKEDKKNGHY
+236 QLKEDKKNGYY
-247 GKFELGSNLDTY
+247 GKFELGSNLDKY
-259 KNGKA
+259 SNGKA
-264 LINAFKG
+264 LINSFKG
-271 KKKFAGYLTTDNTK
+271 KQKFAGYLTTDNTK
-285 FEALS
+285 FEGLN
-290 WDEQRNY
+290 WEEQRNY
-297 SDGGNTVTTLGDD
+297 SDGGNSVTTIGDD
-310 GSMSIYFSSGGDDYD
+310 GSMSIFFSSGGDDFD

-338 VLANKWGN
+338 ILANKWGN
-346 TSTNNSGQYQRLQ
+346 TSTNNTGQYQRLQ
-359 SDAKGTSYTKTI
+359 SEAKGTSYTKTI
-371 LSNAILNN
+371 LSNSILNN

-399 WGTDSTGLFKITLK
+399 WGTDSTGLFKITFK
-413 AANTLKDASAQ
+413 AANTLKDANADYS
-424 YFGITTNESGSRI
+424 GLTTNEFGTKI
-437 NQTERQTSLAENDK
+437 NQTERQTSLSEDDK
-451 LLVSNLSYRKK
+451 LIISNLSYRKK

-485 TLISENSFFDAANL
+485 TLISENSFFDAAN
-499 LSSLDRV
+499 SPTFIEKV
-506 DQVKTNQQIT
+506 DQIKANQQTT

-592 SGLGTANYQLNDLEL
+592 SGVGTANYQLNDLEL
-607 GANRGINFTNFI
+607 GANRAINFTNFI

-624 NFNPKQQRRI
+624 NFNPKQQRKV

-694 NANYTATNN
+694 SGNYFATNN

-709 QVDANGRTIRKYINV
+709 QVDGNGRTIRKYVNV
-724 DGSFNYNFNIG
+724 DGSFNYNINVG
-735 YGFDVFKGI
+735 YGLDIYKGV
-744 NLSVR
+744 NLVLR
-749 MGKTFSRYI
+749 TGKNFNRYI
-758 NFVNDVKNTNNN
+758 NFVNDVKNINDN
-770 NGINY
+770 NGTEYTLN
-775 NISLNYWNDTW
+775 LNYWSDTW
-786 FNFYWNLYAGNNQS
+786 FNFYSEISATNNQS
-800 TSTIRPN
+800 TSSIRAN
-807 IITNYWSYV
+807 ITTNFWSYS
-816 SYGNFNFKFKKAKTY
+816 SYGNFNFNFKKAKTY
-831 VSIENEFNVYQ
+831 ISIENDINVYQ

-868 QFELKLFAFDLF
+868 QFELKLFAFDIF
-880 NQNANVSRNISSN
+880 NQNNYVRRNISSN

>member
-1 MYNNNSI
+1 MKYVAFVLLTLVSFNVSAQG
-8 FKKFILV
+8 FIL
-15 FVSVFYIHFGY
+15 
-26 TQSLISIKGEITDSS
+26 KGTVRDTVD
-41 ERKQLH
+41 KKVLK
-47 NASINLIRA
+47 NASIVLLNL
-56 KDSILVST
+56 KDSV
-64 IRANNN
+64 
-70 GQFTLNNLYEGKYIL
+70 LYKTTRTQDDGHFDLSEVNKGSYIL
-85 MITYPQY
+85 MIAYPQY
-92 ADYIDMI
+92 ADYLEKI
-99 ELANGL
+99 ELNESVDL
-105 ELNLGKVY
+105 KIIP
-113 LNTKVNLLKDVI
+113 LNTKVHLLKEVI
-125 IKNTLSAIRVK
+125 IKNTVSAIRVK

-158 IKKMPGFQVN
+158 LKKMPGFQVN

-174 TQGEKVNKVLVD
+174 TQGEKVNKILVD

-285 FEALS
+285 FEGLN
-290 WDEQRNY
+290 WEEQRNY
-297 SDGGNTVTTLGDD
+297 SDGGNSVTTIGDD
-310 GSMSIYFSSGGDDYD
+310 GSMSIFFSSGGDDFD

-346 TSTNNSGQYQRLQ
+346 TSTNNTGQYQRLQ

-371 LSNAILNN
+371 LSNSILNN

-399 WGTDSTGLFKITLK
+399 WGTDSTGLFKLTFK
-413 AANTLKDASAQ
+413 AANTLKDANADYS
-424 YFGITTNESGSRI
+424 GLTTNEFGTKI
-437 NQTERQTSLAENDK
+437 NQTERQTSLSEDDK
-451 LLVSNLSYRKK
+451 LIVSNLSYRKK

-471 LLSDLNFNDKAQDA
+471 VLSDLNFNDKAQDA
-485 TLISENSFFDAANL
+485 TLISENSFFDAAN
-499 LSSLDRV
+499 SPTFVEKV
-506 DQVKTNQQIT
+506 DQIKANQQTT
-516 SSIASNLVYTEPLS
+516 SSIASNAVYTEPLS

-539 GLTVAKNDAER
+539 GITVAKNDAER

-592 SGLGTANYQLNDLEL
+592 SGVGTANYQLNDLEL
-607 GANRGINFTNFI
+607 GANRAINFTNFI

-624 NFNPKQQRRI
+624 NFNPKQQRKV

-674 NKFSFNASD
+674 NKFSINASD

-694 NANYTATNN
+694 NANYNSTNN

-709 QVDANGRTIRKYINV
+709 QVDDNGRIVRKFVNV
-724 DGSFNYNFNIG
+724 DGSFNYNISIG
-735 YGFDVFKGI
+735 YGLDVYEGV
-744 NLSVR
+744 NLSLR
-749 MGKTFSRYI
+749 SGKNFNRYI
-758 NFVNDVKNTNNN
+758 NFVNDVKNINDNNA
-770 NGINY
+770 ISCTL
-775 NISLNYWNDTW
+775 SLNYWSDTW
-786 FNFYWNLYAGNNQS
+786 FNFYWQLSAGNNQS

-807 IITNYWSYV
+807 ITTNFWSYS
-816 SYGNFNFKFKKAKTY
+816 SYGNFNFNFKKAKTY
-831 VSIENEFNVYQ
+831 ISFENDINVYQ

-868 QFELKLFAFDLF
+868 QFELKLFAFDIF
-880 NQNANVSRNISSN
+880 NQNANVSRNINSN

>member
-1 MYNNNSI
+1 MKYVAFVLLTLVS
-8 FKKFILV
+8 FKVSAQGLVLKGTVRDTVDKKFL
-15 FVSVFYIHFGY
+15 
-26 TQSLISIKGEITDSS
+26 K
-41 ERKQLH
+41 
-47 NASINLIRA
+47 NASIVLLHA
-56 KDSILVST
+56 KDSVLYKTTRSQED
-64 IRANNN
+64 
-70 GQFTLNNLYEGKYIL
+70 GQFDLSEVNKGSYIL
-85 MITYPQY
+85 MIAYPQY
-92 ADYIDMI
+92 ADYLEKIEFNESIDLKI
-99 ELANGL
+99 IP
-105 ELNLGKVY
+105 
-113 LNTKVNLLKDVI
+113 LNTKVHLLKEVI
-125 IKNTLSAIRVK
+125 IKNTVSAIRVK
-136 GDTTEYKA
+136 GDTTEFKA

-158 IKKMPGFQVN
+158 LKKMPGFQVN

-285 FEALS
+285 FEGLN
-290 WDEQRNY
+290 WEEQRNY
-297 SDGGNTVTTLGDD
+297 SDGGNSVTTIGDD
-310 GSMSIYFSSGGDDYD
+310 GSMSIFFSSGGDDFD

-346 TSTNNSGQYQRLQ
+346 TSTNNTGQYQRLQ

-371 LSNAILNN
+371 LSNSILNN

-399 WGTDSTGLFKITLK
+399 WGTDSTGLFKITFK
-413 AANTLKDASAQ
+413 AANTLKDANADYS
-424 YFGITTNESGSRI
+424 GLTTNEFGTKI
-437 NQTERQTSLAENDK
+437 NQTERQTSLSEDDK
-451 LLVSNLSYRKK
+451 LIVSNLSYRKK

-471 LLSDLNFNDKAQDA
+471 VLSDLNFNDKAQDA

-499 LSSLDRV
+499 PTFIEKV
-506 DQVKTNQQIT
+506 DQIKANQQTT

-592 SGLGTANYQLNDLEL
+592 SGVGTANYQLNDLEL
-607 GANRGINFTNFI
+607 GTNRAINFTNFI

-624 NFNPKQQRRI
+624 NFNPKQQRKV
-634 RFNYNGNTI
+634 RFNYNGNTT

-659 LNIAVGNANLQQGFS
+659 LNIAVGNADLQQGFS

-683 YKVLKSRSISL
+683 YKVLKSRSIYL

-709 QVDANGRTIRKYINV
+709 QVDANGRTVRKFVNV
-724 DGSFNYNFNIG
+724 DGSFNYNINVG
-735 YGFDVFKGI
+735 YGLDIYKGV
-744 NLSVR
+744 NLGLR
-749 MGKTFSRYI
+749 TGKNFNRYI
-758 NFVNDVKNTNNN
+758 NFVNDVKNINDN
-770 NGINY
+770 NGTEYTLN
-775 NISLNYWNDTW
+775 LNYWSDTW
-786 FNFYWNLYAGNNQS
+786 FNFYWQISATNNQS
-800 TSTIRPN
+800 TSSIRAN
-807 IITNYWSYV
+807 ITTNFWSYS
-816 SYGNFNFKFKKAKTY
+816 SYGNFNFNFKKAKTY
-831 VSIENEFNVYQ
+831 ISIENDINVYQ

-868 QFELKLFAFDLF
+868 QFELKLFAFDIF
-880 NQNANVSRNISSN
+880 NQNNYVRRNISSN

>member
-1 MYNNNSI
+1 MKYVAFVLLTLVSFNVSAQG
-8 FKKFILV
+8 FLLKGTVRDTVDKKFL
-15 FVSVFYIHFGY
+15 
-26 TQSLISIKGEITDSS
+26 K
-41 ERKQLH
+41 
-47 NASINLIRA
+47 NASIVLLHS
-56 KDSILVST
+56 KDSV
-64 IRANNN
+64 
-70 GQFTLNNLYEGKYIL
+70 LYRTTRTQDDGHFDLSEVNKGSYIL
-85 MITYPQY
+85 MIAYPQY
-92 ADYIDMI
+92 ADYLEKI
-99 ELANGL
+99 ELNESIDL
-105 ELNLGKVY
+105 KIIP
-113 LNTKVNLLKDVI
+113 LNTKVHLLKEVI
-125 IKNTLSAIRVK
+125 IKNTVSAIRVK

-158 IKKMPGFQVN
+158 LKKMPGFQVN

-217 DQATF
+217 DQAAF

-247 GKFELGSNLDTY
+247 GKFEVGSNLDKY
-259 KNGKA
+259 SNGKA

-285 FEALS
+285 FEGLN
-290 WDEQRNY
+290 WEEQRNY
-297 SDGGNTVTTLGDD
+297 ADGGNSVTTIGDD
-310 GSMSIYFSSGGDDYD
+310 GSMSIFFSSGGDDYD

-346 TSTNNSGQYQRLQ
+346 TSTNNTGQYQRLQ

-371 LSNAILNN
+371 LSNSILNN
-379 NTTNDQVLDKRK
+379 NTTNDQALDKRK

-399 WGTDSTGLFKITLK
+399 WGTDSTGLFKITFK
-413 AANTLKDASAQ
+413 AANTLKDASAD
-424 YFGITTNESGSRI
+424 YSGLTTNEFGTKI
-437 NQTERQTSLAENDK
+437 NQTERQTSLSEDDK
-451 LLVSNLSYRKK
+451 LIISNLSYRKK

-471 LLSDLNFNDKAQDA
+471 VLSDLNFNDKAQDA
-485 TLISENSFFDAANL
+485 TLISENSFFDAAN
-499 LSSLDRV
+499 SPTFIEKV
-506 DQVKTNQQIT
+506 DQIKANQQST
-516 SSIASNLVYTEPLS
+516 SSIASNMVYTEPLS

-577 LSYRYVAKKVNFIIG
+577 ISYRYVAKKVNFIIG
-592 SGLGTANYQLNDLEL
+592 SGVGTANYQLNDLEL
-607 GANRGINFTNFI
+607 GTNRGINFTNFI

-624 NFNPKQQRRI
+624 NFNPKQQRKL
-634 RFNYNGNTI
+634 RFNYNGNTT

-709 QVDANGRTIRKYINV
+709 QVDANGRTIRKYVNV
-724 DGSFNYNFNIG
+724 DGSFNYNFSVG
-735 YGFDVFKGI
+735 YGLDIYKGV
-744 NLSVR
+744 NLGLR
-749 MGKTFSRYI
+749 TGKNFNRYI
-758 NFVNDVKNTNNN
+758 NFVNDVKNINDND
-770 NGINY
+770 GIEYTLN
-775 NISLNYWNDTW
+775 LNYWSDTW
-786 FNFYWNLYAGNNQS
+786 FNFYWQLTATNNQS
-800 TSTIRPN
+800 TSSIRAN
-807 IITNYWSYV
+807 TTTNYWSYS
-816 SYGNFNFKFKKAKTY
+816 SYGNFNFNFKKAKTY
-831 VSIENEFNVYQ
+831 ISIENDINVYQ

-868 QFELKLFAFDLF
+868 QFELKLFAFDIF
-880 NQNANVSRNISSN
+880 NQNNYVRRNISSN
-893 FISETTNNG
+893 FISETANNG

>member
-1 MYNNNSI
+1 MNYFSMNWLKPFAFVLLSFFSLNAFAQGYNLKGMVRDTVD
-8 FKKFILV
+8 KKNLP
-15 FVSVFYIHFGY
+15 
-26 TQSLISIKGEITDSS
+26 
-41 ERKQLH
+41 
-47 NASINLIRA
+47 NASIVLLHA
-56 KDSILVST
+56 KDSILYKT
-64 IRANNN
+64 TRTQANGVFDLSEIKN
-70 GQFTLNNLYEGKYIL
+70 GAYIL
-85 MITYPQY
+85 MIAYPQY
-92 ADYIDMI
+92 ADYLEKIQVNDVAID
-99 ELANGL
+99 L
-105 ELNLGKVY
+105 KVIP
-113 LNTKVNLLKDVI
+113 LNTKVHLLKEVI
-125 IKNTLSAIRVK
+125 IKNTVSAIRVK

-217 DQATF
+217 DQAAF
-222 TGIDDGQTSKTINL
+222 TGIDDGQRSKTINL

-247 GKFELGSNLDTY
+247 GKFELGSNLDNY
-259 KNGKA
+259 SNGKA

-285 FEALS
+285 FEGLS

-346 TSTNNSGQYQRLQ
+346 TSTNNTGQYQRLQ
-359 SDAKGTSYTKTI
+359 SNSLGTSYRQTI

-379 NTTNDQVLDKRK
+379 NTTNEQAIDKRK

-399 WGTDSTGLFKITLK
+399 WGTDTTGLFKITFK
-413 AANTLKDASAQ
+413 AANTLKDASAA
-424 YFGITTNESGSRI
+424 YFGTTTNEFGFRI
-437 NQTERQTSLAENDK
+437 NQTDRQTNLSENDK
-451 LLVSNLSYRKK
+451 LIISNLSYRKK

-471 LLSDLNFNDKAQDA
+471 LLSDLNFNDKVQDA
-485 TLISENSFFDAANL
+485 TLISENSFYDAANL
-499 LSSLDRV
+499 LKSVDRV
-506 DQVKTNQQIT
+506 NQIKANQQKT
-516 SSIASNLVYTEPLS
+516 SSIASNMVYTEPLS

-539 GLTVAKNDAER
+539 GLTIAKNDAER

-566 FVFNTVNNSGS
+566 FIFNTVNNSGS

-592 SGLGTANYQLNDLEL
+592 SGIGTANYQLNDLEL
-607 GANRGINFTNFI
+607 GTNRAIRFTNFI
-619 PSASL
+619 PSASF
-624 NFNPKQQRRI
+624 NYNPKQQRKL
-634 RFNYNGNTI
+634 RFNYNGNTV
-643 NPTLQQ
+643 NPTLMQ
-649 IQPIIDNSDP
+649 IQPIVDNSDP
-659 LNIAVGNANLQQGFS
+659 LNIAVGNPELKQAFS
-674 NKFSFNASD
+674 NKFTFNISD
-683 YKVLKSRSISL
+683 YKVLKSRSISFWL
-694 NANYTATNN
+694 DYGNTKN

-709 QVDANGRTIRKYINV
+709 DIDASGRRISKNVNV
-724 DGSFNYNFNIG
+724 DGNFNTSVNAA
-735 YGFDVFKGI
+735 YGLDVYKGV
-744 NLSVR
+744 NMNFRLAKR
-749 MGKTFSRYI
+749 LNRYI
-758 NFVNDVKNTNNN
+758 NFVNSIKNTNDNN
-770 NGINY
+770 SLEY
-775 NISLNYWNDTW
+775 TISLNYWSDTW
-786 FNFYWNLYAGNNQS
+786 FNFYWQVNASNNQS

-807 IITNYWSYV
+807 ITTNYWSYS

-831 VSIENEFNVYQ
+831 ISIENDINIYQ

-868 QFELKLFAFDLF
+868 QFELKLYAFDLF
-880 NQNANVSRNISSN
+880 NQNSNVSRNISSN
-893 FISETTNNG
+893 YISETTNNG

>member
-1 MYNNNSI
+1 MKYVAFVLLTLVSFNVSAQG
-8 FKKFILV
+8 FIL
-15 FVSVFYIHFGY
+15 
-26 TQSLISIKGEITDSS
+26 KGTVRDTVD
-41 ERKQLH
+41 KKVLK
-47 NASINLIRA
+47 NASIVLLNL
-56 KDSILVST
+56 KDSV
-64 IRANNN
+64 
-70 GQFTLNNLYEGKYIL
+70 LYKTTRTQDDGHFDLSEVNKGNYIL
-85 MITYPQY
+85 MISYPQY
-92 ADYIDMI
+92 ADYLEKI
-99 ELANGL
+99 ELNESVDL
-105 ELNLGKVY
+105 KIIP
-113 LNTKVNLLKDVI
+113 LNTKVHLLKEVI
-125 IKNTLSAIRVK
+125 IKNTVSAIRVK

-158 IKKMPGFQVN
+158 LKKMPGFQVN

-217 DQATF
+217 DQAAF

-247 GKFELGSNLDTY
+247 GKFEVGSNLDKY
-259 KNGKA
+259 SNGKA

-285 FEALS
+285 FEGLN
-290 WDEQRNY
+290 WEEQRNY
-297 SDGGNTVTTLGDD
+297 SDGGNSVTTIGDD
-310 GSMSIYFSSGGDDYD
+310 GSMSIFFSSGGDDYD

-346 TSTNNSGQYQRLQ
+346 TSTNNTGQYQRLQ
-359 SDAKGTSYTKTI
+359 SDAKGTNYTKTI
-371 LSNAILNN
+371 LSNSILNN
-379 NTTNDQVLDKRK
+379 NTTNDQALDKRK

-399 WGTDSTGLFKITLK
+399 WGTDSTGLFKITFK
-413 AANTLKDASAQ
+413 AANTLKDASAD
-424 YFGITTNESGSRI
+424 YSGLTTNEFGTKI
-437 NQTERQTSLAENDK
+437 NQTERQTSLSEDDK
-451 LLVSNLSYRKK
+451 LIVSNLSYRKK

-471 LLSDLNFNDKAQDA
+471 VLSDLNFNDKVQDA
-485 TLISENSFFDAANL
+485 TLISENSFFDAAN
-499 LSSLDRV
+499 SPTFVEKV
-506 DQVKTNQQIT
+506 DQIKANQQTT
-516 SSIASNLVYTEPLS
+516 SSIASNVVYTEPLS

-592 SGLGTANYQLNDLEL
+592 SGVGTANYQLNDLEL
-607 GANRGINFTNFI
+607 VTNRGISFTNFI
-619 PSASL
+619 PSVSL
-624 NFNPKQQRRI
+624 NYNPKQQRKL
-634 RFNYNGNTI
+634 RFNYNGNTV
-643 NPTLQQ
+643 NPSLQQ
-649 IQPIIDNSDP
+649 IQPIVDNSDP
-659 LNIAVGNANLQQGFS
+659 LNIAVGNANLQQAFS
-674 NKFSFNASD
+674 NKFSFNVGD
-683 YKVLKSRSISL
+683 YKVLKSRNINL
-694 NANYTATNN
+694 WANYGSTNN

-709 QVDANGRTIRKYINV
+709 QVDANGRRISKYVNV
-724 DGSFNYNFNIG
+724 DGNFNYNYSISYGLDVYKGVNLGLRTGKNFNR
-735 YGFDVFKGI
+735 F
-744 NLSVR
+744 
-749 MGKTFSRYI
+749 I
-758 NFVNDVKNTNNN
+758 NFVNDVKNINDN
-770 NGINY
+770 NGIDY
-775 NISLNYWNDTW
+775 TLSLNYWSDSW
-786 FNFYWNLYAGNNQS
+786 FNFYWQLMTSNNQS
-800 TSTIRPN
+800 TSSIRPN
-807 IITNYWSYV
+807 VTTNYWSYS

-831 VSIENEFNVYQ
+831 ISIENDINIYQ

-868 QFELKLFAFDLF
+868 QFELKLFAFDIF
-880 NQNANVSRNISSN
+880 NQNNYVRRNISSN

-902 IRRYFLLG
+902 IMRYFLLG

>member
-1 MYNNNSI
+1 MKYVAFVLLTLVSFNVSAQG
-8 FKKFILV
+8 FIL
-15 FVSVFYIHFGY
+15 
-26 TQSLISIKGEITDSS
+26 KGTVRDTVD
-41 ERKQLH
+41 KKVLK
-47 NASINLIRA
+47 NASIVLLNL
-56 KDSILVST
+56 KDSV
-64 IRANNN
+64 
-70 GQFTLNNLYEGKYIL
+70 LYKTTRTQDDGHFDLSEVNKGNYIL
-85 MITYPQY
+85 MISYPQY
-92 ADYIDMI
+92 ADYLEKI
-99 ELANGL
+99 ELNESVDL
-105 ELNLGKVY
+105 KIIP
-113 LNTKVNLLKDVI
+113 LNTKVHLLKEVI
-125 IKNTLSAIRVK
+125 IKNTVSAIRVK

-158 IKKMPGFQVN
+158 LKKMPGFQVN

-217 DQATF
+217 DQAAF

-247 GKFELGSNLDTY
+247 GKFEVGSNLDKY
-259 KNGKA
+259 SNGKA

-285 FEALS
+285 FEGLN
-290 WDEQRNY
+290 WEEQRNY
-297 SDGGNTVTTLGDD
+297 SDGGNSVTTIGDD
-310 GSMSIYFSSGGDDYD
+310 GSMSIFFSSGGDDFD

-346 TSTNNSGQYQRLQ
+346 TSTNNTGQYQRLQ

-371 LSNAILNN
+371 LSNSILNN
-379 NTTNDQVLDKRK
+379 NTTNDQALDKRK

-399 WGTDSTGLFKITLK
+399 WGTDSTGLFKITFK
-413 AANTLKDASAQ
+413 AANTLKDASAD
-424 YFGITTNESGSRI
+424 YSGLTTNEFGTKI
-437 NQTERQTSLAENDK
+437 NQTERQTSLSEDDK
-451 LLVSNLSYRKK
+451 LIVSNLSYRKK

-471 LLSDLNFNDKAQDA
+471 VLSDLNFNDKAQDA
-485 TLISENSFFDAANL
+485 TLISENSFFDAAN
-499 LSSLDRV
+499 SPTFIEKV
-506 DQVKTNQQIT
+506 DQIKANQQST
-516 SSIASNLVYTEPLS
+516 SSIASNMVYTEPLS

-577 LSYRYVAKKVNFIIG
+577 ISYRYVAKKVNFIIG
-592 SGLGTANYQLNDLEL
+592 SGVGTANYQLNDLEL
-607 GANRGINFTNFI
+607 GTNRGINFTNFI

-624 NFNPKQQRRI
+624 NFNPKQQRKV
-634 RFNYNGNTI
+634 RFNYNGNTT

-709 QVDANGRTIRKYINV
+709 QVDANGRAIRKFVNV
-724 DGSFNYNFNIG
+724 DGIFNYNINIG
-735 YGFDVFKGI
+735 YGLDVYQGV
-744 NLSVR
+744 NLGLR
-749 MGKTFSRYI
+749 TGKNFNRYI
-758 NFVNDVKNTNNN
+758 NFVNDVKNINDN
-770 NGINY
+770 NGTEYTLN
-775 NISLNYWNDTW
+775 LNYWSDTW
-786 FNFYWNLYAGNNQS
+786 FNFYWQISATNNQS
-800 TSTIRPN
+800 TSSIRAN
-807 IITNYWSYV
+807 ITTKFWSYS
-816 SYGNFNFKFKKAKTY
+816 SYGNFNFNFKKAKTY
-831 VSIENEFNVYQ
+831 ISIENDINVYQ

-868 QFELKLFAFDLF
+868 QFELKLFAFDIF
-880 NQNANVSRNISSN
+880 NQNNYVRRNISSN
-893 FISETTNNG
+893 FISETANNG

>member
-1 MYNNNSI
+1 MKYVAFVLLSLVSFKVSAQGLVLKGI
-8 FKKFILV
+8 VRDTVDKKFL
-15 FVSVFYIHFGY
+15 
-26 TQSLISIKGEITDSS
+26 K
-41 ERKQLH
+41 
-47 NASINLIRA
+47 NASIVLLHA
-56 KDSILVST
+56 KDSVLYKTTRSQEDGQFDLSEV
-64 IRANNN
+64 NN
-70 GQFTLNNLYEGKYIL
+70 GNYIL
-85 MITYPQY
+85 MIAYPQY
-92 ADYIDMI
+92 ADYLEKIEINESIDLKI
-99 ELANGL
+99 IP
-105 ELNLGKVY
+105 
-113 LNTKVNLLKDVI
+113 LNTKVHLLKEVI
-125 IKNTLSAIRVK
+125 IKNTVSAIRVK
-136 GDTTEYKA
+136 GDTTEFKA

-158 IKKMPGFQVN
+158 LKKMPGFQVN

-222 TGIDDGQTSKTINL
+222 TGMDDGQTSKTINL

-285 FEALS
+285 FEGLN
-290 WDEQRNY
+290 WEEQRNY
-297 SDGGNTVTTLGDD
+297 SDGGNSVTTIGDD
-310 GSMSIYFSSGGDDYD
+310 GSMSIFFSSGGDDFD

-338 VLANKWGN
+338 ILANKWGN
-346 TSTNNSGQYQRLQ
+346 TSTNNTGQYQRLQ

-371 LSNAILNN
+371 LSNSILNN

-399 WGTDSTGLFKITLK
+399 WGTDSTGLFKITFK
-413 AANTLKDASAQ
+413 AANTLKDANADYS
-424 YFGITTNESGSRI
+424 GLTTNEFGTKI
-437 NQTERQTSLAENDK
+437 NQTERQTSLSEDDK
-451 LLVSNLSYRKK
+451 LIVSNLSYRKK

-471 LLSDLNFNDKAQDA
+471 LVSDLNFNDKAQDA
-485 TLISENSFFDAANL
+485 TLISENSFFDAAN
-499 LSSLDRV
+499 SPTFIEKV
-506 DQVKTNQQIT
+506 DQIKANQQTT

-566 FVFNTVNNSGS
+566 FVFNTINNSGS

-592 SGLGTANYQLNDLEL
+592 SGVGTANYQLNDLEL
-607 GANRGINFTNFI
+607 GANRAINFTNFI
-619 PSASL
+619 PSASF
-624 NFNPKQQRRI
+624 NYNPKQQRKV
-634 RFNYNGNTI
+634 RFNYNGNTT

-659 LNIAVGNANLQQGFS
+659 LNIAVGNADLQQGFS

-683 YKVLKSRSISL
+683 YKVLKSRSIYL

-709 QVDANGRTIRKYINV
+709 QVDANGRTVRKFVNV
-724 DGSFNYNFNIG
+724 DGSFNYNINVG
-735 YGFDVFKGI
+735 YGLDIYKGV
-744 NLSVR
+744 NLGLR
-749 MGKTFSRYI
+749 TGKNFNRYI
-758 NFVNDVKNTNNN
+758 NFVNDVKNINDN
-770 NGINY
+770 NGTEYTLN
-775 NISLNYWNDTW
+775 LNYWSDTW
-786 FNFYWNLYAGNNQS
+786 FNFYWQISATNNQS
-800 TSTIRPN
+800 TSSIRAN
-807 IITNYWSYV
+807 ITTNFWSYS
-816 SYGNFNFKFKKAKTY
+816 SYGNFNFNFKKAKTY
-831 VSIENEFNVYQ
+831 ISIENDINVYQ
-842 KSAAFPDQR
+842 KSVAFPDQR

-868 QFELKLFAFDLF
+868 QFELKLFAFDIF
-880 NQNANVSRNISSN
+880 NQNNYVRRNISSN

>member
-1 MYNNNSI
+1 MKYVAFVLLTLVSFNVSAQG
-8 FKKFILV
+8 FIL
-15 FVSVFYIHFGY
+15 
-26 TQSLISIKGEITDSS
+26 KGTVRDTVD
-41 ERKQLH
+41 KKVLK
-47 NASINLIRA
+47 NASIVLLNL
-56 KDSILVST
+56 KDSV
-64 IRANNN
+64 
-70 GQFTLNNLYEGKYIL
+70 LYKTTRTQDDGHFDLSDVDKGSYIL
-85 MITYPQY
+85 MIAYPQY
-92 ADYIDMI
+92 ADYLEKI
-99 ELANGL
+99 ELNESIDL
-105 ELNLGKVY
+105 KIIP
-113 LNTKVNLLKDVI
+113 LNTKVHLLKEVI
-125 IKNTLSAIRVK
+125 IKNTVSAIRVK

-158 IKKMPGFQVN
+158 LKKMPGFQVN

-217 DQATF
+217 DQAAF

-247 GKFELGSNLDTY
+247 GKFEVGSNLDKY
-259 KNGKA
+259 SNGKA

-285 FEALS
+285 FEGLN
-290 WDEQRNY
+290 WEEQRNY
-297 SDGGNTVTTLGDD
+297 SDGGNSVTTIGDD
-310 GSMSIYFSSGGDDYD
+310 GSMSIFFSSGGDDFD

-346 TSTNNSGQYQRLQ
+346 TSTNNTGQYQRLQ

-371 LSNAILNN
+371 LSNSILNN
-379 NTTNDQVLDKRK
+379 NTTNDQALDKRK

-399 WGTDSTGLFKITLK
+399 WGTDSTGLFKITFK
-413 AANTLKDASAQ
+413 AANTLKDASAD
-424 YFGITTNESGSRI
+424 YSGLTTNEFGTKI
-437 NQTERQTSLAENDK
+437 NQTERQTSLSEDDK
-451 LLVSNLSYRKK
+451 LIVSNLSYRKK
-462 FAKKGRTIS
+462 FTKKGRTIS
-471 LLSDLNFNDKAQDA
+471 VLSDLNFNDKAQDA
-485 TLISENSFFDAANL
+485 TLISENIFFDAAN
-499 LSSLDRV
+499 SPTFIEKV
-506 DQVKTNQQIT
+506 DQIKANQQTT
-516 SSIASNLVYTEPLS
+516 SSIASNMVYTEPLS

-550 VTSNNNGAIVD
+550 VTSNNNGAIID

-592 SGLGTANYQLNDLEL
+592 SGVGTANYQLNDLEL
-607 GANRGINFTNFI
+607 GTNRGINFTNFI

-624 NFNPKQQRRI
+624 NFNPKQQRKV
-634 RFNYNGNTI
+634 RFNYNGNTT

-709 QVDANGRTIRKYINV
+709 QVDANGRAIRKFVNV
-724 DGSFNYNFNIG
+724 DGIFNYNINIG
-735 YGFDVFKGI
+735 YGLDVFKGV
-744 NLSVR
+744 NLGLR
-749 MGKTFSRYI
+749 TGKNFNRYI
-758 NFVNDVKNTNNN
+758 NFVNDVKNINDN
-770 NGINY
+770 NGTEYTLN
-775 NISLNYWNDTW
+775 LNYWSDTW
-786 FNFYWNLYAGNNQS
+786 FNFYWQISATNNQS
-800 TSTIRPN
+800 TSSIRAN
-807 IITNYWSYV
+807 ITTKFWSYS
-816 SYGNFNFKFKKAKTY
+816 SYGNFNFNFKKAKTY
-831 VSIENEFNVYQ
+831 ISIENEINVYQ

-868 QFELKLFAFDLF
+868 QFELKLFAFDIF
-880 NQNANVSRNISSN
+880 NQNNYVRRNISSN

>member
-1 MYNNNSI
+1 MKYVAFVLLTLVSFNVSAQG
-8 FKKFILV
+8 FLLKGTVRDTVDKKVL
-15 FVSVFYIHFGY
+15 
-26 TQSLISIKGEITDSS
+26 K
-41 ERKQLH
+41 
-47 NASINLIRA
+47 NASIVLLHA
-56 KDSILVST
+56 KDSVLYRT
-64 IRANNN
+64 TRTQDD
-70 GQFTLNNLYEGKYIL
+70 GHFDLTELNKGSYIL
-85 MITYPQY
+85 MIAYPQY
-92 ADYIDMI
+92 ADYLEKI
-99 ELANGL
+99 ELNESIDL
-105 ELNLGKVY
+105 KIIP
-113 LNTKVNLLKDVI
+113 LNTKVHLLKEVI
-125 IKNTLSAIRVK
+125 IKNTVSAIRVK
-136 GDTTEYKA
+136 GDTTEFKA

-158 IKKMPGFQVN
+158 LKKMPGFQVN

-205 AVDKVQVFDKKS
+205 AVDKVQIFDKKS
-217 DQATF
+217 DQAAF

-247 GKFELGSNLDTY
+247 GKFEVGSNLDKY
-259 KNGKA
+259 SNGKA

-285 FEALS
+285 FEGLN
-290 WDEQRNY
+290 WEEQRNY
-297 SDGGNTVTTLGDD
+297 ADGGNTVTTIGDD
-310 GSMSIYFSSGGDDYD
+310 GSMSIFFSSGGDDYD

-371 LSNAILNN
+371 LSNSILNN
-379 NTTNDQVLDKRK
+379 NTTNNQALDKRK

-399 WGTDSTGLFKITLK
+399 WGTDSTGLFKITFK
-413 AANTLKDASAQ
+413 AANTLKDASAD
-424 YFGITTNESGSRI
+424 YSGLTTNDFGTKI
-437 NQTERQTSLAENDK
+437 NQTERQTSLSEDDK
-451 LLVSNLSYRKK
+451 LIVSNLSYRKK

-471 LLSDLNFNDKAQDA
+471 VLSDLNFNDKAQDA
-485 TLISENSFFDAANL
+485 TLISENSFFDAAN
-499 LSSLDRV
+499 SPTFVEKV
-506 DQVKTNQQIT
+506 DQIKANQQTT
-516 SSIASNLVYTEPLS
+516 SSIASNMVYTEPLS

-566 FVFNTVNNSGS
+566 FVFNTINNSGS

-592 SGLGTANYQLNDLEL
+592 SGVGTANYKLNDLEF
-607 GANRGINFTNFI
+607 GTNRAINFTNFI

-624 NFNPKQQRRI
+624 NFNPKQQRKI
-634 RFNYNGNTI
+634 KFNYNGNTI

-649 IQPIIDNSDP
+649 IQPLIDNSDP
-659 LNIAVGNANLQQGFS
+659 LNITVGNANLQQGFS

-683 YKVLKSRSISL
+683 YKVLKSRSISF

-703 AITNSS
+703 AIANSS
-709 QVDANGRTIRKYINV
+709 QVDDNGRTIRKYINV

-735 YGFDVFKGI
+735 YGFDVFKGV
-744 NLSVR
+744 NLNVR
-749 MGKTFSRYI
+749 MGKNFSRYI

-775 NISLNYWNDTW
+775 NISLNYWNDSW

-816 SYGNFNFKFKKAKTY
+816 SYGNFNFNFKKAKTY
-831 VSIENEFNVYQ
+831 ISIENEFNVYQ

>member
-1 MYNNNSI
+1 MKYVAFVLLTLVS
-8 FKKFILV
+8 FKVSAQGLVLKGTVKDTVDKKFL
-15 FVSVFYIHFGY
+15 
-26 TQSLISIKGEITDSS
+26 K
-41 ERKQLH
+41 
-47 NASINLIRA
+47 NASIVLLHA
-56 KDSILVST
+56 KDSVLYKTTRSQED
-64 IRANNN
+64 
-70 GQFTLNNLYEGKYIL
+70 GQFDLSEVNKGSYIL
-85 MITYPQY
+85 MIAYPQY
-92 ADYIDMI
+92 ADYLEKIEFNESID
-99 ELANGL
+99 
-105 ELNLGKVY
+105 LNIIP
-113 LNTKVNLLKDVI
+113 LNTKVHLLKEVI
-125 IKNTLSAIRVK
+125 IKNTVSAIRVK
-136 GDTTEYKA
+136 GDTTEFKA

-158 IKKMPGFQVN
+158 LKKMPGFQVN

-285 FEALS
+285 FEGLN
-290 WDEQRNY
+290 WEEQRNY
-297 SDGGNTVTTLGDD
+297 SDGGNSVTTIGDD
-310 GSMSIYFSSGGDDYD
+310 GSMSIFFSSGGDDFD

-346 TSTNNSGQYQRLQ
+346 TSTNNTGQYQRLQ

-371 LSNAILNN
+371 LSNSILNN

-399 WGTDSTGLFKITLK
+399 WGTDSTGLFKIIFK
-413 AANTLKDASAQ
+413 AANTLKDANADYS
-424 YFGITTNESGSRI
+424 GLTTNEFGTKI
-437 NQTERQTSLAENDK
+437 NQTERQTSLSEDDK
-451 LLVSNLSYRKK
+451 LIVSNLSYRKK

-471 LLSDLNFNDKAQDA
+471 VLSDLNFNDKAQDA
-485 TLISENSFFDAANL
+485 TLISENSFFDAAN
-499 LSSLDRV
+499 SPTFVEKV
-506 DQVKTNQQIT
+506 DQIKANQQTT

-592 SGLGTANYQLNDLEL
+592 SGVGTANYQLNDLEL
-607 GANRGINFTNFI
+607 GANRAINFTNFI

-624 NFNPKQQRRI
+624 NFNPKQQRKV
-634 RFNYNGNTI
+634 RFNYNGNTT

-659 LNIAVGNANLQQGFS
+659 LNIAVGNADLQQGFS

-683 YKVLKSRSISL
+683 YKVLKSRSIYL
-694 NANYTATNN
+694 GANYTATNN

-709 QVDANGRTIRKYINV
+709 QVDANGRTIRKFVNV
-724 DGSFNYNFNIG
+724 DGSFNYNINIG
-735 YGFDVFKGI
+735 YGLDVYKGV
-744 NLSVR
+744 NLGLR
-749 MGKTFSRYI
+749 TGKNFNRYI
-758 NFVNDVKNTNNN
+758 NFVNDVKN
-770 NGINY
+770 INDNHGTEY
-775 NISLNYWNDTW
+775 TLNLNYWSDTW
-786 FNFYWNLYAGNNQS
+786 FNFYWQISATNNQS
-800 TSTIRPN
+800 TSSIRAN
-807 IITNYWSYV
+807 IITNFWSYS
-816 SYGNFNFKFKKAKTY
+816 SYGNFNFNFKKAKTY
-831 VSIENEFNVYQ
+831 ISIENDINVYQ

-868 QFELKLFAFDLF
+868 QFELKLFAFDIF
-880 NQNANVSRNISSN
+880 NQNNYVRRNISSN

>member
-1 MYNNNSI
+1 MKYVAFVLLTLVSFKVSAQGLVLKGTI
-8 FKKFILV
+8 RDTVDKKFL
-15 FVSVFYIHFGY
+15 
-26 TQSLISIKGEITDSS
+26 K
-41 ERKQLH
+41 
-47 NASINLIRA
+47 NASIVLLHA
-56 KDSILVST
+56 KDSVLYKTTRSQDG
-64 IRANNN
+64 
-70 GQFTLNNLYEGKYIL
+70 GQFDLSEVNKGNYIL
-85 MITYPQY
+85 MIAYPQY
-92 ADYIDMI
+92 ADYLEKIEFNESIDLKI
-99 ELANGL
+99 IP
-105 ELNLGKVY
+105 
-113 LNTKVNLLKDVI
+113 LNTKVHLLKEVI
-125 IKNTLSAIRVK
+125 IKNTVSAIRVK

-236 QLKEDKKNGHY
+236 QLKEDKKNGYY
-247 GKFELGSNLDTY
+247 GKFELGSNLDKY
-259 KNGKA
+259 SNGKA

-285 FEALS
+285 FEGLN
-290 WDEQRNY
+290 WEEQRNY
-297 SDGGNTVTTLGDD
+297 SDGGNSVTTIGDD
-310 GSMSIYFSSGGDDYD
+310 GSMSIFFSSGGDDFD

-338 VLANKWGN
+338 ILANKWGN
-346 TSTNNSGQYQRLQ
+346 TSTNNTGQYQRLQ

-371 LSNAILNN
+371 LSNSILNN

-399 WGTDSTGLFKITLK
+399 WGTDSTGLFKIIFK
-413 AANTLKDASAQ
+413 AANTLKDANADYS
-424 YFGITTNESGSRI
+424 GLTTNEFGTKI
-437 NQTERQTSLAENDK
+437 NQTERQTSLSEDDK
-451 LLVSNLSYRKK
+451 LIVSNLSYRKK

-471 LLSDLNFNDKAQDA
+471 VLSDLNFNDKAQDA
-485 TLISENSFFDAANL
+485 TLISENSFFDAAN
-499 LSSLDRV
+499 SPTFIEKV
-506 DQVKTNQQIT
+506 DQIKANQQTT
-516 SSIASNLVYTEPLS
+516 STIASNLVYTEPLS

-550 VTSNNNGAIVD
+550 VTSNNNGEIVD

-592 SGLGTANYQLNDLEL
+592 SGVGTANYQLNDLEL
-607 GANRGINFTNFI
+607 GANRAINFINFI

-624 NFNPKQQRRI
+624 NFNPKQQRKI

-694 NANYTATNN
+694 SGNYFATNN

-709 QVDANGRTIRKYINV
+709 QVDGNGRTIRKYVNV
-724 DGSFNYNFNIG
+724 DGSFNYNINVG
-735 YGFDVFKGI
+735 YGLDIYKGV
-744 NLSVR
+744 NLGLR
-749 MGKTFSRYI
+749 TGKNFNRYI
-758 NFVNDVKNTNNN
+758 NFVNDVKNINDN
-770 NGINY
+770 NGIEYTLN
-775 NISLNYWNDTW
+775 LNYWSDTW
-786 FNFYWNLYAGNNQS
+786 FNFYWQISATNNQS
-800 TSTIRPN
+800 TSSIRPN
-807 IITNYWSYV
+807 ITTNFWSYS
-816 SYGNFNFKFKKAKTY
+816 SYGNFNFNFKKAKTY
-831 VSIENEFNVYQ
+831 ISIENDINIYQ
-842 KSAAFPDQR
+842 KSTAFPDQR

-868 QFELKLFAFDLF
+868 RFEVKLYAFDIF
-880 NQNANVSRNISSN
+880 NQNNYVRRNISSN

>member
-1 MYNNNSI
+1 MNYFSLSWTRPVG
-8 FKKFILV
+8 FIV
-15 FVSVFYIHFGY
+15 FALLL
-26 TQSLISIKGEITDSS
+26 SLNAFNQGLHIKGVVKDTVDNKNI
-41 ERKQLH
+41 H
-47 NASINLIRA
+47 NASIVLLYA
-56 KDSILVST
+56 KDSVLYKTTRSQ
-64 IRANNN
+64 AN
-70 GQFTLNNLYEGKYIL
+70 GQFELNGVHLGAYIL
-85 MITYPQY
+85 MVAYPQY
-92 ADYIDMI
+92 ADYLEKIEFKDGSID
-99 ELANGL
+99 L
-105 ELNLGKVY
+105 KVIP
-113 LNTKVNLLKDVI
+113 LNTKVHLLKEVI
-125 IKNTLSAIRVK
+125 IKNTVSAIRVK

-217 DQATF
+217 DQAAF

-236 QLKEDKKNGHY
+236 QLKEDKKNGYY
-247 GKFELGSNLDTY
+247 GKLELGSNLDSY

-271 KKKFAGYLTTDNTK
+271 KKKLAGYLTTDNTR
-285 FEALS
+285 FEGLS

-310 GSMSIYFSSGGDDYD
+310 GSMSIYFSGGDDYD

-346 TSTNNSGQYQRLQ
+346 TSTNNTGQYQRLQ
-359 SDAKGTSYTKTI
+359 SNAKGTSYTQTI
-371 LSNAILNN
+371 LSNGILNN
-379 NTTNDQVLDKRK
+379 NTINEQVIDKRK

-399 WGTDSTGLFKITLK
+399 WGTDTTGLFKITFK
-413 AANTLKDASAQ
+413 AANTLKDASAE
-424 YFGITTNESGSRI
+424 YFGITTNEFGSKI
-437 NQTERQTSLAENDK
+437 NQTDRQTSMSENDK

-462 FAKKGRTIS
+462 FAKKGRTVS
-471 LLSDLNFNDKAQDA
+471 FLSDLNFNNKTQNA
-485 TLISENSFFDAANL
+485 TLVSENSFFGATNIL
-499 LSSLDRV
+499 TSIDRV
-506 DQVKTNQQIT
+506 NQIKANQQAT
-516 SSIASNLVYTEPLS
+516 SSVASNIVYTEPLS

-539 GLTVAKNDAER
+539 GLTIAKNDAER
-550 VTSNNNGAIVD
+550 ITSNTGGNLVD

-566 FVFNTVNNSGS
+566 FIFNTVNNSGS

-592 SGLGTANYQLNDLEL
+592 SGVGTANYQLNDLEF
-607 GANRGINFTNFI
+607 GTNRGINFTNFI
-619 PSASL
+619 PSVSF
-624 NFNPKQQRRI
+624 NYNPKQQRKLRL
-634 RFNYNGNTI
+634 NYSGSTV
-643 NPTLQQ
+643 NPTLMQ
-649 IQPIIDNSDP
+649 IQPIVDNTDP
-659 LNIAVGNANLQQGFS
+659 LNVLVGNPELKQAFTNEFR
-674 NKFSFNASD
+674 FNIGD
-683 YKVLKSRSISL
+683 YKVLKSRSISMWVDYG
-694 NANYTATNN
+694 NTNN

-709 QVDANGRTIRKYINV
+709 EIDAKGKRVSKYVNV
-724 DGSFNYNFNIG
+724 DGNFNYSINTA
-735 YGFDVFKGI
+735 YGLDVYKGV
-744 NLSVR
+744 NLSFR
-749 MGKTFSRYI
+749 FGKRFTRYNNI
-758 NFVNDVKNTNNN
+758 VNRIKNTND
-770 NGINY
+770 Y
-775 NISLNYWNDTW
+775 NSSDFTISLNYWSDTW
-786 FNFYWNLYAGNNQS
+786 FNFYWQLNASNNQS

-807 IITNYWSYV
+807 VTTNYWSYS

-831 VSIENEFNVYQ
+831 ISFENEFNIYQ

-851 NIYLVS
+851 NIYLVN

-868 QFELKLFAFDLF
+868 QFELKLYAFDLF
-880 NQNANVSRNISSN
+880 NQNSNVRRNITSN

>member
-1 MYNNNSI
+1 MKYVAFVLLTLVS
-8 FKKFILV
+8 FKVSAQGLVLKGTVRDTVDKKFL
-15 FVSVFYIHFGY
+15 
-26 TQSLISIKGEITDSS
+26 K
-41 ERKQLH
+41 
-47 NASINLIRA
+47 NASIVLLHA
-56 KDSILVST
+56 KDSVLYKT
-64 IRANNN
+64 TRTQDD
-70 GQFTLNNLYEGKYIL
+70 GQFDLSEVNKGNYIL
-85 MITYPQY
+85 MIAYPQY
-92 ADYIDMI
+92 ADYLEKI
-99 ELANGL
+99 ELNESVDL
-105 ELNLGKVY
+105 KIIP
-113 LNTKVNLLKDVI
+113 LNTKVHLLKEVI
-125 IKNTLSAIRVK
+125 IKNTVSAIRVK
-136 GDTTEYKA
+136 GDTTEFKA

-158 IKKMPGFQVN
+158 LKKMPGFQVN

-285 FEALS
+285 FEGLN
-290 WDEQRNY
+290 WEEQRNY
-297 SDGGNTVTTLGDD
+297 ADGGNSVTTIGDD
-310 GSMSIYFSSGGDDYD
+310 GSMSIFFSSGGDDFD

-346 TSTNNSGQYQRLQ
+346 TSTNNTGQYQRLQ

-371 LSNAILNN
+371 LSNSILNN

-399 WGTDSTGLFKITLK
+399 WGTDSTGLFKIIFK
-413 AANTLKDASAQ
+413 AANTLKDANADYS
-424 YFGITTNESGSRI
+424 GLTTNEFGTKI
-437 NQTERQTSLAENDK
+437 NQTERQTSLSEDDK
-451 LLVSNLSYRKK
+451 LIVSNLSYRKK

-471 LLSDLNFNDKAQDA
+471 VLSDLNFNDKEQDA
-485 TLISENSFFDAANL
+485 ILISENSFFDTAN
-499 LSSLDRV
+499 SPTFVEKV
-506 DQVKTNQQIT
+506 DQIKANQQTT

-592 SGLGTANYQLNDLEL
+592 SGVGTANYQLNDLEL
-607 GANRGINFTNFI
+607 GANRAINFTNFI

-624 NFNPKQQRRI
+624 NFNPKQQRKI

-694 NANYTATNN
+694 SGNYFATNN
-703 AITNSS
+703 AITNST
-709 QVDANGRTIRKYINV
+709 QVDANGRTIRKYVNV
-724 DGSFNYNFNIG
+724 DGSFNYNINVG
-735 YGFDVFKGI
+735 YGLDIYKGV
-744 NLSVR
+744 NLGLR
-749 MGKTFSRYI
+749 TGKNFNRYI
-758 NFVNDVKNTNNN
+758 NFVNDVKNINDN
-770 NGINY
+770 NGIEYTLN
-775 NISLNYWNDTW
+775 LNYWSDTW
-786 FNFYWNLYAGNNQS
+786 FNFYWQISATNNQS
-800 TSTIRPN
+800 TSSIRAN
-807 IITNYWSYV
+807 ITTNFWSYS
-816 SYGNFNFKFKKAKTY
+816 SYGNFNFNFKKAKTY
-831 VSIENEFNVYQ
+831 ISIENDINVYQ

-868 QFELKLFAFDLF
+868 QFELKLFAFDIF
-880 NQNANVSRNISSN
+880 NQNNYVRRNISSN

>member
-1 MYNNNSI
+1 MKYVAFVLLTLVSFNVSAQG
-8 FKKFILV
+8 FIL
-15 FVSVFYIHFGY
+15 
-26 TQSLISIKGEITDSS
+26 KGTVRDTVD
-41 ERKQLH
+41 KKVLK
-47 NASINLIRA
+47 NASIVLLNL
-56 KDSILVST
+56 KDSV
-64 IRANNN
+64 
-70 GQFTLNNLYEGKYIL
+70 LYKTTRTQDDGHFDLSEVNKGSYIL
-85 MITYPQY
+85 MIAYPQY
-92 ADYIDMI
+92 ADYLEKI
-99 ELANGL
+99 ELNESVDL
-105 ELNLGKVY
+105 KIIP
-113 LNTKVNLLKDVI
+113 LNTKVHLLKEVI
-125 IKNTLSAIRVK
+125 IKNTVSAIRVK

-158 IKKMPGFQVN
+158 LKKMPGFQVN

-285 FEALS
+285 FEGLN
-290 WDEQRNY
+290 WEEQRNY
-297 SDGGNTVTTLGDD
+297 SDGGNSVTTIGDD
-310 GSMSIYFSSGGDDYD
+310 GSMSIFFSSGGDDFD

-338 VLANKWGN
+338 ILANKWGN
-346 TSTNNSGQYQRLQ
+346 TSTNNTGQYQRLQ
-359 SDAKGTSYTKTI
+359 SNAKGTSYTKTI
-371 LSNAILNN
+371 LSNSILNN

-399 WGTDSTGLFKITLK
+399 WGTDSTGLFKIIFK
-413 AANTLKDASAQ
+413 AANTLKDANADYS
-424 YFGITTNESGSRI
+424 GLTTNEFGTKI
-437 NQTERQTSLAENDK
+437 NQTERQTSLSEDDK
-451 LLVSNLSYRKK
+451 LIVSNLSYRKK

-471 LLSDLNFNDKAQDA
+471 VLSDLNFNDKAQDA
-485 TLISENSFFDAANL
+485 TLISENSFFDAAN
-499 LSSLDRV
+499 SPTFIEKV
-506 DQVKTNQQIT
+506 DQIKANQQTT
-516 SSIASNLVYTEPLS
+516 SSVASNLVYTEPLS

-592 SGLGTANYQLNDLEL
+592 SGVGTANYQLNDLEL
-607 GANRGINFTNFI
+607 GTNRGINFTNFI

-624 NFNPKQQRRI
+624 NFNPKQQRKV
-634 RFNYNGNTI
+634 RFNYNGNTT

-659 LNIAVGNANLQQGFS
+659 LNIAVGNADLQQGFS

-709 QVDANGRTIRKYINV
+709 QVDANGRTVRKFVNV
-724 DGSFNYNFNIG
+724 DGSFNYNINIG
-735 YGFDVFKGI
+735 YGLDVYKGV
-744 NLSVR
+744 NLGLR
-749 MGKTFSRYI
+749 TGKNFNRYI
-758 NFVNDVKNTNNN
+758 NFVNDVKNINDN
-770 NGINY
+770 NGTEYTLN
-775 NISLNYWNDTW
+775 LNYWSDTW
-786 FNFYWNLYAGNNQS
+786 FNFYWQISATSNQS
-800 TSTIRPN
+800 TSSIRAN
-807 IITNYWSYV
+807 ITTNFWSYS
-816 SYGNFNFKFKKAKTY
+816 SYGNFNFNFKKAKTY
-831 VSIENEFNVYQ
+831 ISIENDINVYQ
-842 KSAAFPDQR
+842 KSVAFPDQR

-868 QFELKLFAFDLF
+868 QFELKLFAFDIF
-880 NQNANVSRNISSN
+880 NQNNYVRRNISSN

>member
-1 MYNNNSI
+1 MKYVAFVLLTLVSFNLSAQGLVLKGTVRDTVD
-8 FKKFILV
+8 KKFL
-15 FVSVFYIHFGY
+15 
-26 TQSLISIKGEITDSS
+26 K
-41 ERKQLH
+41 
-47 NASINLIRA
+47 NASIVLLHA
-56 KDSILVST
+56 KDSVLYKT
-64 IRANNN
+64 TRTQDD
-70 GQFTLNNLYEGKYIL
+70 GQFDLSEVNKGNYIL
-85 MITYPQY
+85 MIAYPQY
-92 ADYIDMI
+92 ADYLEKI
-99 ELANGL
+99 ELNESVDL
-105 ELNLGKVY
+105 KIIP
-113 LNTKVNLLKDVI
+113 LNTKVHLLKEVI
-125 IKNTLSAIRVK
+125 IKNTVSAIRVK
-136 GDTTEYKA
+136 GDTTEFKA

-158 IKKMPGFQVN
+158 LKKMPGFQVN

-271 KKKFAGYLTTDNTK
+271 KRKFAGYLTTDNTK
-285 FEALS
+285 FEGLN
-290 WDEQRNY
+290 WEEQRNY
-297 SDGGNTVTTLGDD
+297 ADGGNSVTTIGDD
-310 GSMSIYFSSGGDDYD
+310 GSMSIFFSSGGDDFD

-338 VLANKWGN
+338 ILANKWGN
-346 TSTNNSGQYQRLQ
+346 TSTNNTGQYQRLQ

-371 LSNAILNN
+371 LSNSILNN

-399 WGTDSTGLFKITLK
+399 WGTDSTGLFKITFK
-413 AANTLKDASAQ
+413 AANTLKDANADYS
-424 YFGITTNESGSRI
+424 GLTTNEFGTKI
-437 NQTERQTSLAENDK
+437 NQTERQTSLSEDDK
-451 LLVSNLSYRKK
+451 LIVSNLSYRKK

-471 LLSDLNFNDKAQDA
+471 VLSDLNFNDKAQDA
-485 TLISENSFFDAANL
+485 TLISENSFFDAAN
-499 LSSLDRV
+499 SPTFIEKV
-506 DQVKTNQQIT
+506 DQIKANQQTT

-566 FVFNTVNNSGS
+566 FVFNTINNSGS

-592 SGLGTANYQLNDLEL
+592 SGVGTANYQLNDLEL
-607 GANRGINFTNFI
+607 GANRAINFTNFI
-619 PSASL
+619 PSASF
-624 NFNPKQQRRI
+624 NYNPKQQRKI

-694 NANYTATNN
+694 SGNYFATNN
-703 AITNSS
+703 AITNST
-709 QVDANGRTIRKYINV
+709 QVDANGRTIRKFVNV
-724 DGSFNYNFNIG
+724 DGSFNYNINIG
-735 YGFDVFKGI
+735 YGLDVYKGV
-744 NLSVR
+744 NLGLR
-749 MGKTFSRYI
+749 TGKNFSRYI
-758 NFVNDVKNTNNN
+758 NFVNDVKNINDN
-770 NGINY
+770 NGTEYTLN
-775 NISLNYWNDTW
+775 LNYWSDTW
-786 FNFYWNLYAGNNQS
+786 FNFYWQISATNNQS
-800 TSTIRPN
+800 TSSIRAN
-807 IITNYWSYV
+807 ITTNFWSYS
-816 SYGNFNFKFKKAKTY
+816 SYGNFNFNFKKAKTY
-831 VSIENEFNVYQ
+831 ISIENDINVYQ

-868 QFELKLFAFDLF
+868 QFELKLFAFDIF
-880 NQNANVSRNISSN
+880 NQNNYVRRNISSN

>member
-1 MYNNNSI
+1 MKYVAFVLLTIVSFNVSAQG
-8 FKKFILV
+8 FLLKGTVRDTVDKKFL
-15 FVSVFYIHFGY
+15 
-26 TQSLISIKGEITDSS
+26 K
-41 ERKQLH
+41 
-47 NASINLIRA
+47 NASIVLLHA
-56 KDSILVST
+56 KDSV
-64 IRANNN
+64 
-70 GQFTLNNLYEGKYIL
+70 LYRTTRTQDDGHFDLSEVNKGSYIL
-85 MITYPQY
+85 MIAYPQY
-92 ADYIDMI
+92 ADYLEKI
-99 ELANGL
+99 ELNESIDL
-105 ELNLGKVY
+105 KIIP
-113 LNTKVNLLKDVI
+113 LNTKVHLLKEVI
-125 IKNTLSAIRVK
+125 IKNTVSAIRVK

-158 IKKMPGFQVN
+158 LKKMPGFQVN

-217 DQATF
+217 DQAAF

-247 GKFELGSNLDTY
+247 GKFEIGSNLDTY
-259 KNGKA
+259 KNAKA

-285 FEALS
+285 FEGLS

-297 SDGGNTVTTLGDD
+297 SDGGNTVTTIGDD
-310 GSMSIYFSSGGDDYD
+310 GSMSIYFSSGEDYD
-325 EQIGLPNQQSGGL
+325 EQIGLPNQQSSGL
-338 VLANKWGN
+338 VFANKWGN
-346 TSTNNSGQYQRLQ
+346 ASTNNTGQYQRLQ
-359 SDAKGTSYTKTI
+359 SNAKGTSYTKTI
-371 LSNAILNN
+371 LSNSILNN

-399 WGTDSTGLFKITLK
+399 WGTDSTGLFKVTFK
-413 AANTLKDASAQ
+413 AANTLKDANAD
-424 YFGITTNESGSRI
+424 YAGLTTNEFGNKI
-437 NQTERQTSLAENDK
+437 NQTERQTSLSENDK
-451 LLVSNLSYRKK
+451 LLTSNLSYRKK

-471 LLSDLNFNDKAQDA
+471 VLSDLNFNDKAQDA
-485 TLISENSFFDAANL
+485 TLISENIFFDAANL
-499 LSSLDRV
+499 ITSIDKV
-506 DQVKTNQQIT
+506 DQIKANQQTT
-516 SSIASNLVYTEPLS
+516 SSIASNVVYTEPLS

-539 GLTVAKNDAER
+539 GLTIAKNDAER

-592 SGLGTANYQLNDLEL
+592 SGVGTANYQLNDLEL
-607 GANRGINFTNFI
+607 GTNRGINFTNFI

-624 NFNPKQQRRI
+624 NFNPKQQRKV
-634 RFNYNGNTI
+634 RFNYNGNTT

-709 QVDANGRTIRKYINV
+709 QVDDNGRTIRKYVNV
-724 DGSFNYNFNIG
+724 DGSFNYNFNVG
-735 YGFDVFKGI
+735 YGLDIYKGV
-744 NLSVR
+744 NLGLR
-749 MGKTFSRYI
+749 TGKNFNRYI
-758 NFVNDVKNTNNN
+758 NYVNDVKNINDND
-770 NGINY
+770 GIEYTLN
-775 NISLNYWNDTW
+775 LNYWSDTW
-786 FNFYWNLYAGNNQS
+786 FNFYWQLTATNNQS
-800 TSTIRPN
+800 TSSIRAN
-807 IITNYWSYV
+807 TTTNYWSYS
-816 SYGNFNFKFKKAKTY
+816 SYGNFNFNFKKAKTY
-831 VSIENEFNVYQ
+831 IAIENDINVYQ
-842 KSAAFPDQR
+842 KSIAFPDQR

-868 QFELKLFAFDLF
+868 QFELKLFAFDIF
-880 NQNANVSRNISSN
+880 NQNNYVRRNISSN

>member
-1 MYNNNSI
+1 MKYVAFVLLTLVSFNVSAQG
-8 FKKFILV
+8 FIL
-15 FVSVFYIHFGY
+15 
-26 TQSLISIKGEITDSS
+26 KGTVRDTVD
-41 ERKQLH
+41 KKVLK
-47 NASINLIRA
+47 NASIVLLNL
-56 KDSILVST
+56 KDSV
-64 IRANNN
+64 
-70 GQFTLNNLYEGKYIL
+70 LYKTTRTQDDGHFDLSEVNKGSYIL
-85 MITYPQY
+85 MISYPQY
-92 ADYIDMI
+92 ADYLEKI
-99 ELANGL
+99 ELNESVDL
-105 ELNLGKVY
+105 KIIP
-113 LNTKVNLLKDVI
+113 LNTKVHLLKEVI
-125 IKNTLSAIRVK
+125 IKNTVSAIRVK

-158 IKKMPGFQVN
+158 LKKMPGFQVN

-285 FEALS
+285 FEGLN
-290 WDEQRNY
+290 WEEQRNY
-297 SDGGNTVTTLGDD
+297 SDGGNSVTTIGDD
-310 GSMSIYFSSGGDDYD
+310 GSMSIFFSSGGDDFD

-338 VLANKWGN
+338 ILANKWGN
-346 TSTNNSGQYQRLQ
+346 TSTNNTGQYQRLQ
-359 SDAKGTSYTKTI
+359 SNAKGTSYTKTI
-371 LSNAILNN
+371 LSNSILNN

-399 WGTDSTGLFKITLK
+399 WGTDSTGLFKIIFK
-413 AANTLKDASAQ
+413 AANTLKDANADYS
-424 YFGITTNESGSRI
+424 GLTTNEFGTKI
-437 NQTERQTSLAENDK
+437 NQTERQTSLSEDDK
-451 LLVSNLSYRKK
+451 LIVSNLSYRKK

-471 LLSDLNFNDKAQDA
+471 VLSDLNFNDKAQDA
-485 TLISENSFFDAANL
+485 TLISENSFFDAAN
-499 LSSLDRV
+499 SPTFIEKV
-506 DQVKTNQQIT
+506 DQIKANQQTT

-592 SGLGTANYQLNDLEL
+592 SGVGTANYQLNDLEL
-607 GANRGINFTNFI
+607 GTNRGINFTNFI

-624 NFNPKQQRRI
+624 NFNPKQQRKV
-634 RFNYNGNTI
+634 RFNYNGNTT

-659 LNIAVGNANLQQGFS
+659 LNIAVGNADLQQGFS

-709 QVDANGRTIRKYINV
+709 QVDANGRTVRKFVNV
-724 DGSFNYNFNIG
+724 DGSFNYNINIG
-735 YGFDVFKGI
+735 YGLDVYKGV
-744 NLSVR
+744 NLGLR
-749 MGKTFSRYI
+749 TGKNFNRYI
-758 NFVNDVKNTNNN
+758 NFVNDVKNINDN
-770 NGINY
+770 NGTEYTLN
-775 NISLNYWNDTW
+775 LNYWSDTW
-786 FNFYWNLYAGNNQS
+786 FNFYWQLSATSNQS
-800 TSTIRPN
+800 TSSIRAN
-807 IITNYWSYV
+807 ITTNFWSYS
-816 SYGNFNFKFKKAKTY
+816 SYGNFNFNFKKAKTY
-831 VSIENEFNVYQ
+831 ISIENDINVYQ
-842 KSAAFPDQR
+842 KSVAFPDQR

-868 QFELKLFAFDLF
+868 QFELKLFAFDIF
-880 NQNANVSRNISSN
+880 NQNNYVRRNISSN

>member
-1 MYNNNSI
+1 MKYVAFVLLTLVCFKVSAQGLVLKGTVRDTVD
-8 FKKFILV
+8 KKFL
-15 FVSVFYIHFGY
+15 
-26 TQSLISIKGEITDSS
+26 K
-41 ERKQLH
+41 
-47 NASINLIRA
+47 NASIVLLHA
-56 KDSILVST
+56 KDSVLYKT
-64 IRANNN
+64 TRTQDD
-70 GQFTLNNLYEGKYIL
+70 GQFDLSEVNKGNYIL
-85 MITYPQY
+85 MIAYPQY
-92 ADYIDMI
+92 ADYLEKI
-99 ELANGL
+99 ELNESVDL
-105 ELNLGKVY
+105 EIIP
-113 LNTKVNLLKDVI
+113 LNTKVHLLKEVI
-125 IKNTLSAIRVK
+125 IKNTVSAIRVK
-136 GDTTEYKA
+136 GDTTEFKA

-158 IKKMPGFQVN
+158 LKKMPGFQVN

-236 QLKEDKKNGHY
+236 QLKEDKKNGYY
-247 GKFELGSNLDTY
+247 GKFELGSNLDKY
-259 KNGKA
+259 SNGKA
-264 LINAFKG
+264 LINSFKG
-271 KKKFAGYLTTDNTK
+271 KQKFAGYLTTDNTK
-285 FEALS
+285 FEGLN
-290 WDEQRNY
+290 WEEQRNY
-297 SDGGNTVTTLGDD
+297 SDGGNSVTTIGDD
-310 GSMSIYFSSGGDDYD
+310 GSMSIFFSSGGDDFD

-338 VLANKWGN
+338 ILANKWGN
-346 TSTNNSGQYQRLQ
+346 TSTNNTGQYQRLQ

-371 LSNAILNN
+371 LSNSILNN

-399 WGTDSTGLFKITLK
+399 WGTDSTGLFKITFK
-413 AANTLKDASAQ
+413 AANTLKDANADYS
-424 YFGITTNESGSRI
+424 GLTTNEFGTKI
-437 NQTERQTSLAENDK
+437 NQTERQTSLSEDDK
-451 LLVSNLSYRKK
+451 LIVSNLSYRKK

-471 LLSDLNFNDKAQDA
+471 VLSDFNFNDKAQDA
-485 TLISENSFFDAANL
+485 TLISENSFFDAAN
-499 LSSLDRV
+499 SPTFVEKV
-506 DQVKTNQQIT
+506 DQIKANQQTT
-516 SSIASNLVYTEPLS
+516 SSIASNVVYTEPLS

-592 SGLGTANYQLNDLEL
+592 SGVGTANYQLNDLEL
-607 GANRGINFTNFI
+607 GANRAINFTNFI
-619 PSASL
+619 PSASF
-624 NFNPKQQRRI
+624 NYNPKQQRKI

-694 NANYTATNN
+694 SGNYFATNN
-703 AITNSS
+703 AITNST
-709 QVDANGRTIRKYINV
+709 QVDANGRTIRKYVNV
-724 DGSFNYNFNIG
+724 DGSFNYNINIG
-735 YGFDVFKGI
+735 YGLDVYKGV
-744 NLSVR
+744 NLGLR
-749 MGKTFSRYI
+749 TGKNFNRYI
-758 NFVNDVKNTNNN
+758 NFVNDVKNINDN
-770 NGINY
+770 NGTEYTLN
-775 NISLNYWNDTW
+775 LNYWSDTW
-786 FNFYWNLYAGNNQS
+786 FNFYWQISATNNQS
-800 TSTIRPN
+800 TSSIRAN
-807 IITNYWSYV
+807 ITTNFWSYS
-816 SYGNFNFKFKKAKTY
+816 SYGNFNFNFKKAKTY
-831 VSIENEFNVYQ
+831 ISIENDINVYQ

-868 QFELKLFAFDLF
+868 QFELKLFAFDIF
-880 NQNANVSRNISSN
+880 NQNNYVRRNISSN

>member
-1 MYNNNSI
+1 MKYVAFVLLTLVSFKVSAQGLVLKGSI
-8 FKKFILV
+8 RDTVDKKFL
-15 FVSVFYIHFGY
+15 
-26 TQSLISIKGEITDSS
+26 K
-41 ERKQLH
+41 
-47 NASINLIRA
+47 NASIVLLHA
-56 KDSILVST
+56 KDSVLYKTTRSQED
-64 IRANNN
+64 
-70 GQFTLNNLYEGKYIL
+70 GQFDLSEVNKGNYIL
-85 MITYPQY
+85 MIAYPQY
-92 ADYIDMI
+92 ADYLEKIEINESIDLKI
-99 ELANGL
+99 IP
-105 ELNLGKVY
+105 
-113 LNTKVNLLKDVI
+113 LNTKVHLLKEVI
-125 IKNTLSAIRVK
+125 IKNTVSAIRVK
-136 GDTTEYKA
+136 GDTTEFKA

-158 IKKMPGFQVN
+158 LKKMPGFQVN

-247 GKFELGSNLDTY
+247 GKFELGSNLDKY
-259 KNGKA
+259 SNGKA

-285 FEALS
+285 FEGLN
-290 WDEQRNY
+290 WEEQRNY
-297 SDGGNTVTTLGDD
+297 SDGGNSVTTIGDD
-310 GSMSIYFSSGGDDYD
+310 GSMSIFFSSSGDDFD

-346 TSTNNSGQYQRLQ
+346 TSTNNTGQYQRLQ
-359 SDAKGTSYTKTI
+359 SNAKGTSYTKTI
-371 LSNAILNN
+371 LSNSILNN

-399 WGTDSTGLFKITLK
+399 WGTDSTGLFKITFK
-413 AANTLKDASAQ
+413 AANTLKDANADYS
-424 YFGITTNESGSRI
+424 GLTTNEFGKKI
-437 NQTERQTSLAENDK
+437 NQTERQTSLSEDDK
-451 LLVSNLSYRKK
+451 LIVSNLSYRKK

-471 LLSDLNFNDKAQDA
+471 VLSDLNFNDKAQDA

-499 LSSLDRV
+499 PTFIEKV
-506 DQVKTNQQIT
+506 DQIKANQQTT

-592 SGLGTANYQLNDLEL
+592 SGVGTANYQLNDLEL
-607 GANRGINFTNFI
+607 GANRAINFTNFI

-624 NFNPKQQRRI
+624 NFNPKQQRKV
-634 RFNYNGNTI
+634 RFNYNGNTT

-659 LNIAVGNANLQQGFS
+659 LNIAVGNADLQQGFS

-683 YKVLKSRSISL
+683 YKVLKSRSIYL

-709 QVDANGRTIRKYINV
+709 QVDANGRTIRKYVNV
-724 DGSFNYNFNIG
+724 DGSFNYNINIG
-735 YGFDVFKGI
+735 YGLDVYKGV
-744 NLSVR
+744 NLGLR
-749 MGKTFSRYI
+749 TGKNFNRYI
-758 NFVNDVKNTNNN
+758 NFVNDVKNINDN
-770 NGINY
+770 NGTEYTLN
-775 NISLNYWNDTW
+775 LNYWSDTW
-786 FNFYWNLYAGNNQS
+786 FNFYWQISATSNQS
-800 TSTIRPN
+800 TSSIRAN
-807 IITNYWSYV
+807 ITTNFWSYS
-816 SYGNFNFKFKKAKTY
+816 SYGNFNFNFKKAKTY
-831 VSIENEFNVYQ
+831 ISIENDINVYQ

-851 NIYLVS
+851 NVYLVS

-868 QFELKLFAFDLF
+868 QFELKLFAFDIF
-880 NQNANVSRNISSN
+880 NQNNYVRRNISSN

>member
-1 MYNNNSI
+1 MKYVAFVLLTLVSFNVSAQG
-8 FKKFILV
+8 FIL
-15 FVSVFYIHFGY
+15 
-26 TQSLISIKGEITDSS
+26 KGTVRDTVD
-41 ERKQLH
+41 KKVLK
-47 NASINLIRA
+47 NASIVLLNL
-56 KDSILVST
+56 KDSV
-64 IRANNN
+64 
-70 GQFTLNNLYEGKYIL
+70 LYKTTRTQDDGHFDLSDVDKGSYIL
-85 MITYPQY
+85 MIAYPQY
-92 ADYIDMI
+92 ADYLEKI
-99 ELANGL
+99 ELNESIDL
-105 ELNLGKVY
+105 KIIP
-113 LNTKVNLLKDVI
+113 LNTKVHLLKEVI
-125 IKNTLSAIRVK
+125 IKNTVSAIRVK

-158 IKKMPGFQVN
+158 LKKMPGFQVN

-217 DQATF
+217 DQAAF

-247 GKFELGSNLDTY
+247 GKFEVGSNLDKY
-259 KNGKA
+259 SNGKA

-285 FEALS
+285 FEGLN
-290 WDEQRNY
+290 WEEQRNY
-297 SDGGNTVTTLGDD
+297 SDGGNSVTTIGDD
-310 GSMSIYFSSGGDDYD
+310 GSMSIFFSSGGDDFD

-346 TSTNNSGQYQRLQ
+346 TSTNNTGQYQRLQ

-371 LSNAILNN
+371 LSNSILNN
-379 NTTNDQVLDKRK
+379 NTTNDQALDKRK

-399 WGTDSTGLFKITLK
+399 WGTDSTGLFKITFK
-413 AANTLKDASAQ
+413 AANTLKDASAD
-424 YFGITTNESGSRI
+424 YSGLTTNDFGTKI
-437 NQTERQTSLAENDK
+437 NQTERQTSLSEDDK
-451 LLVSNLSYRKK
+451 LIVSNLSYRKK

-471 LLSDLNFNDKAQDA
+471 VLSDLNFNDKAQDA
-485 TLISENSFFDAANL
+485 TLISENIFFDAAN
-499 LSSLDRV
+499 SPTFIEKV
-506 DQVKTNQQIT
+506 DQIKANQQTT
-516 SSIASNLVYTEPLS
+516 SSIASNMVYTEPLS

-550 VTSNNNGAIVD
+550 VTSNNNGAIID

-592 SGLGTANYQLNDLEL
+592 SGVGTANYQLNDLEL
-607 GANRGINFTNFI
+607 GTNRGINFTNFI

-624 NFNPKQQRRI
+624 NFNPKQQRKV
-634 RFNYNGNTI
+634 RFNYNGNTT

-709 QVDANGRTIRKYINV
+709 QVDANGRTIRKFVNV
-724 DGSFNYNFNIG
+724 DGIFNYNINIG
-735 YGFDVFKGI
+735 YGLDVYKGV
-744 NLSVR
+744 NLGLR
-749 MGKTFSRYI
+749 TGKNFNRYI
-758 NFVNDVKNTNNN
+758 NFVNDVKNINDN
-770 NGINY
+770 NGTEYTLN
-775 NISLNYWNDTW
+775 LNYWSDTW
-786 FNFYWNLYAGNNQS
+786 FNFYWQISATNNQS
-800 TSTIRPN
+800 TSSIRAN
-807 IITNYWSYV
+807 ITTKFWSYS
-816 SYGNFNFKFKKAKTY
+816 SYGNFNFNFKKAKTY
-831 VSIENEFNVYQ
+831 ISIENEINVYQ

-868 QFELKLFAFDLF
+868 QFELKLFAFDIF
-880 NQNANVSRNISSN
+880 NQNNYVRRNISSN